1 MEQQKYCAFIS
12 YRHQSPD
19 DVIAKALH
27 TAIETYGVPASIR
40 KKTGKKKLG
49 RVFRDQEELPLSAN
63 LGNDIETALDNSQ
76 WFIAICS
83 PRYMESRWCLRE
95 LEYFIQRNGR
105 ERVLAVLVEGEP
117 ETSFPESL
125 RFSVDEA
132 GNRTEVEP
140 LAANLRGSDWKKNL
154 KDEKLRLLAPMLSVT
169 FDELKRRERQRAIR
183 RTFTISAAVLVAA
196 ASLSIFLII
205 NHQRQERLRQEA
217 AQQAAIA
224 EEQRARAEEE
234 QRKKEGQAAIAEAE
248 RKRAEEEQRKK
259 EEQAA
264 IAEAERQRAE
274 EERKRAE
281 EEQRKAEEERKRA
294 EEEQRKAEEER
305 KRAEEEQ
312 RKAEEERKRA
322 EEEQRKKEEQA
333 AIAEA
338 ERQRAEEERKRAEE
352 EQRQKELERKNA
364 VYNDLGER
372 LERASTALK
381 NGEKRTAASVLLD
394 ALTVSGENEDMRR
407 DELMAQL
414 KKALYIEPFAIVSS
428 FNNQNKRVNDITV
441 SPAGDR
447 AIGIVNS
454 NAVAMIDLNA
464 NEVLYQVSA
473 GNSMIS
479 DPCFSADGSRFLALC
494 DMGRMV
500 TVWNTLD
507 GTVAFTYTA
516 DADEQYKIA
525 NAFFWKDE
533 KELFIQDMEHF
544 YLVSEDGSRTLFY
557 TMGDQMPE
565 YDESNNLISRITG
578 CSLGELFTF
587 LNEDYT
593 GTPVLATADRSRIL
607 IGGMRGDTAMI
618 VLDDSGN
625 RVSIFGVPVDP
636 TIFMPGLM
644 SETWS
649 LSPDGKT
656 AVCLSILGLI
666 GGWDTDTGELIIL
679 DGFDY
684 TDGFDRSDIAFST
697 DSQRMAYVAED
708 QLYVADARTGALMLQ
723 ATIDQT
729 SFVPTVAFTEDGNYL
744 LMTNQSLF
752 IINAR
757 TWALE
762 LVENADYGNQYNNV
776 VPLEDTFLITKYDG
790 TANFYSMPELASVK
804 TLDGFDGK
812 LCEAAPAWF
821 PCVPLNGEHRY
832 TEVFLNTTGSTMDT
846 TPQLTFARDGKRA
859 ALSYADGIIELFDT
873 EGDGSVT
880 AMIGEL
886 TNPIAAIAMTER
898 QLVAADDSAR
908 LLIYDLEEKAVQR
921 ILNVGT
927 VYSRFAF
934 DPEGKLLMA
943 LCGGLTKIDVYSLET
958 FELLF
963 SLHASADTFA
973 DMAFSEDGAFAVG
986 VTSAGKYVV
995 GDLWADEV
1003 ALLTQAQKLTGAE
1016 P

>member
-19 DVIAKALH
+19 DAIAKALH

-40 KKTGKKKLG
+40 KKTGRKKLG

-63 LGNDIETALDNSQ
+63 LSKDIETALDHSD

-83 PRYMESRWCLRE
+83 PRYLESRWCLRE
-95 LEYFIQRNGR
+95 LEYFIQQNGR
-105 ERVLAVLVEGEP
+105 ERVLTVLVEGEP
-117 ETSFPESL
+117 EASFPEVL
-125 RFSVDEA
+125 RVSVDEA

-140 LAANLRGSDWKKNL
+140 LAANLRGNDWKKKL

-169 FDELKRRERQRAIR
+169 YDELKRRERQRAIR
-183 RTFTISAAVLVAA
+183 RTVTVSAAVLVAA
-196 ASLSIFLII
+196 AGLGVFLAV
-205 NHQRQERLRQEA
+205 NHARQERLKQEA

-234 QRKKEGQAAIAEAE
+234 QRQ
-248 RKRAEEEQRKK
+248 K

-274 EERKRAE
+274 EE
-281 EEQRKAEEERKRA
+281 QRKAEEERL
-294 EEEQRKAEEER
+294 
-305 KRAEEEQ
+305 
-312 RKAEEERKRA
+312 
-322 EEEQRKKEEQA
+322 
-333 AIAEA
+333 
-338 ERQRAEEERKRAEE
+338 RAEE

-372 LERASTALK
+372 LERASAALK
-381 NGEKRTAASVLLD
+381 SGEKRTAASVLLD
-394 ALTVSGENEDMRR
+394 ALTISGENEDMRR

-428 FNNQNKRVNDITV
+428 FDNQNKRVNDITV

-447 AIGIVNS
+447 AIGIVNG
-454 NAVAMIDLNA
+454 NAIAMIDLNA
-464 NEVLYQVSA
+464 NEVLYQVSV
-473 GNSMIS
+473 GNAMIT

-494 DMGRMV
+494 DMGRLV

-507 GTVAFTYTA
+507 GTVAFSYTA
-516 DADEQYKIA
+516 DADEQYRIA

-544 YLVSEDGSRTLFY
+544 YLVCEDGSRTLFY
-557 TMGDQMPE
+557 TMGEQMPE

-578 CSLGELFTF
+578 ASLGELFTF
-587 LNEDYT
+587 HNDDYT

-607 IGGMRGDTAMI
+607 IGGARGDTAVI
-618 VLDDSGN
+618 VLDDGGN
-625 RVSIFGVPVDP
+625 RVSIFGVPADATV
-636 TIFMPGLM
+636 FMPGLM

-649 LSPDGKT
+649 LSPDGRT
-656 AVCLSILGLI
+656 AVCLSLLGII

-684 TDGFDRSDIAFST
+684 SGGFDRSDIAFSA
-697 DSQRMAYVAED
+697 DSRRMAYVAEG
-708 QLYVADARTGALMLQ
+708 QLYVADARTGALELQ
-723 ATIDQT
+723 ATIDET
-729 SFVPTVAFTEDGNYL
+729 SFVPSLAFTEDGNYL
-744 LMTNQSLF
+744 LMINQSLF
-752 IINAR
+752 IINAH
-757 TWALE
+757 TWAVE
-762 LVENADYGNQYNNV
+762 LIENAEFGSQYNNV
-776 VPLEDTFLITKYDG
+776 VPLTDAFLITKYDG

-812 LCEAAPAWF
+812 LCEASPAYF
-821 PCVPLNGEHRY
+821 PSVPLTGEHRY
-832 TEVFLNTTGSTMDT
+832 TDAFLQSTGKTMDT
-846 TPQLTFARDGKRA
+846 TPQLSFARDGKTA
-859 ALSYADGIIELFDT
+859 ALSYADGTIELFDT
-873 EGDGSVT
+873 EGDGSVA

-886 TNPIAAIAMTER
+886 TSPIAAIAMTER
-898 QLVAADDSAR
+898 QLVAADDSTR

-958 FELLF
+958 FEKLF
-963 SLHASADTFA
+963 SLHATADTFR

-986 VTSAGKYVV
+986 VTAAEKYVV
-995 GDLWADEV
+995 GDLWADED
-1003 ALLTQAQKLTGAE
+1003 ALLTQARKLTGAE

>member
-27 TAIETYGVPASIR
+27 TAIETYGVPAGIR

-63 LGNDIETALDNSQ
+63 LGSDIETALDSSD

-83 PRYMESRWCLRE
+83 PRYLESRWCLRE
-95 LEYFIQRNGR
+95 LDYFMQKKGR
-105 ERVLAVLVEGEP
+105 DRVLAVLVEGEP
-117 ETSFPESL
+117 ETSFPEVL
-125 RFSVDEA
+125 RFSMDEA

-140 LAANLRGSDWKKNL
+140 LAANLRGSDWKKKL

-183 RTFTISAAVLVAA
+183 RTFTVSAAVLVAA
-196 ASLSIFLII
+196 AGLGVFLAV
-205 NHQRQERLRQEA
+205 NHARQERLREEA
-217 AQQAAIA
+217 ALQAAIA

-234 QRKKEGQAAIAEAE
+234 QRQ
-248 RKRAEEEQRKK
+248 K

-274 EERKRAE
+274 EERL
-281 EEQRKAEEERKRA
+281 
-294 EEEQRKAEEER
+294 
-305 KRAEEEQ
+305 
-312 RKAEEERKRA
+312 
-322 EEEQRKKEEQA
+322 
-333 AIAEA
+333 
-338 ERQRAEEERKRAEE
+338 RAEE

-364 VYNDLGER
+364 IYNDLGER
-372 LERASTALK
+372 LERASAALK
-381 NGEKRTAASVLLD
+381 NGEKRTAASVLLG
-394 ALTVSGENEDMRR
+394 ALTISGENEDMRR
-407 DELMAQL
+407 DELMEQL
-414 KKALYIEPFAIVSS
+414 KKALYIEPLSIVSS
-428 FNNQNKRVNDITV
+428 FDNQNKRVNEITV

-454 NAVAMIDLNA
+454 NAVVMIDLNA
-464 NEVLYQVSA
+464 NEILYQVSV
-473 GNSMIS
+473 GNAMIS
-479 DPCFSADGSRFLALC
+479 SPCFSADGSRFLALC
-494 DMGRMV
+494 DMGRVV

-507 GTVAFTYTA
+507 GTVAFSYTA
-516 DADEQYKIA
+516 DADEQYQIA

-557 TMGDQMPE
+557 TMGEQMPE
-565 YDESNNLISRITG
+565 FDESNNLISRITG
-578 CSLGELFTF
+578 RPLGELFTF

-607 IGGMRGDTAMI
+607 IGGARGDTAMI

-636 TIFMPGLM
+636 AIFMPALM

-656 AVCLSILGLI
+656 AVCLSLLGII

-684 TDGFDRSDIAFST
+684 TEGFDRSDIAFSA
-697 DSQRMAYVAED
+697 DSQRMAYVAEG
-708 QLYVADARTGALMLQ
+708 QLYVADARTGALELQ

-729 SFVPTVAFTEDGNYL
+729 SFVPALAFTEDGNYL

-762 LVENADYGNQYNNV
+762 LVENADFGNQYNNV
-776 VPLEDTFLITKYDG
+776 VPLADTFLITKYDG

-812 LCEAAPAWF
+812 LCEAAPAYF
-821 PCVPLNGEHRY
+821 PCVPLTGEHRY
-832 TEVFLNTTGSTMDT
+832 TDAFLQSTGKTMDT
-846 TPQLTFARDGKRA
+846 TPQLAFARDGKTA
-859 ALSYADGIIELFDT
+859 ALSYADGTIELFDT
-873 EGDGSVT
+873 AGDGSVA

-898 QLVAADDSAR
+898 QLVAADDSTR

-943 LCGGLTKIDVYSLET
+943 LCGGLTRIDVYSLET
-958 FELLF
+958 FEKLF
-963 SLHASADTFA
+963 SLHATADTFQ

-986 VTSAGKYVV
+986 VTAAGKYVV
-995 GDLWADEV
+995 GDLWADED
-1003 ALLTQAQKLTGAE
+1003 ALLAQARKLTGTA

>member
-27 TAIETYGVPASIR
+27 TAIETYGVPAGIR

-63 LGNDIETALDNSQ
+63 LGSDIETALDSSD

-83 PRYMESRWCLRE
+83 PRYLESRWCLRE
-95 LEYFIQRNGR
+95 LDYFMQKKGR
-105 ERVLAVLVEGEP
+105 DRVLAVLVEGEP
-117 ETSFPESL
+117 ETSFPEVL
-125 RFSVDEA
+125 RFSMDEA

-140 LAANLRGSDWKKNL
+140 LAANLRGSDWKKKL
-154 KDEKLRLLAPMLSVT
+154 KDEKLRLLAPMLTVT

-183 RTFTISAAVLVAA
+183 RTFTVSAAVLVAA
-196 ASLSIFLII
+196 AGLGVFLAV
-205 NHQRQERLRQEA
+205 NHARQERLREEA
-217 AQQAAIA
+217 ALQAAIA

-234 QRKKEGQAAIAEAE
+234 QRQ
-248 RKRAEEEQRKK
+248 K

-274 EERKRAE
+274 EE
-281 EEQRKAEEERKRA
+281 QR
-294 EEEQRKAEEER
+294 Q
-305 KRAEEEQ
+305 
-312 RKAEEERKRA
+312 
-322 EEEQRKKEEQA
+322 KEEQA

-338 ERQRAEEERKRAEE
+338 ERQRAEEEQRKAEEERLRAEE

-364 VYNDLGER
+364 IYNDLGER
-372 LERASTALK
+372 LERASAALK
-381 NGEKRTAASVLLD
+381 NGEKRTAASVLLG
-394 ALTVSGENEDMRR
+394 ALTISGENEDMRR
-407 DELMAQL
+407 DELMGQL
-414 KKALYIEPFAIVSS
+414 KKALYIEPLSIVSS
-428 FNNQNKRVNDITV
+428 FDNQNKRVNEITV

-447 AIGIVNS
+447 AIGIANS
-454 NAVAMIDLNA
+454 NAVVMIDLNA
-464 NEVLYQVSA
+464 NEILYQVSV
-473 GNSMIS
+473 GNAMIS
-479 DPCFSADGSRFLALC
+479 SPCFSADGSRFLALC
-494 DMGRMV
+494 DMGRVV

-507 GTVAFTYTA
+507 GTVAFSYTA

-557 TMGDQMPE
+557 TMGEQMPE

-578 CSLGELFTF
+578 RPLGELFTF

-607 IGGMRGDTAMI
+607 IGGARGDTAMI

-636 TIFMPGLM
+636 AIFMPALM

-656 AVCLSILGLI
+656 AVCLSLLGII

-684 TDGFDRSDIAFST
+684 TEGFDRSDIAFSA
-697 DSQRMAYVAED
+697 DSKRMAYVAEG
-708 QLYVADARTGALMLQ
+708 QLYVADARTGALELQ

-729 SFVPTVAFTEDGNYL
+729 SFVPALAFTEDGNYL

-762 LVENADYGNQYNNV
+762 LVENADFGNQYNNV
-776 VPLEDTFLITKYDG
+776 VPLADTFLITKYDG

-812 LCEAAPAWF
+812 LCEAAPAYF
-821 PCVPLNGEHRY
+821 PCVPLTGEHRY
-832 TEVFLNTTGSTMDT
+832 TDAFLQSTGKTMDT
-846 TPQLTFARDGKRA
+846 TPQLAFARDGKTA
-859 ALSYADGIIELFDT
+859 ALSYADGTIELFDT
-873 EGDGSVT
+873 AGDGSVA

-898 QLVAADDSAR
+898 QLVAADDSTR

-943 LCGGLTKIDVYSLET
+943 LCGGLTRIDVYSLET
-958 FELLF
+958 FEKLF
-963 SLHASADTFA
+963 SLHATADTFQ

-986 VTSAGKYVV
+986 VTAAGKYVV
-995 GDLWADEV
+995 GDLWADED
-1003 ALLTQAQKLTGAE
+1003 ALLAQARKLTGTA

>member
-27 TAIETYGVPASIR
+27 TAIETYGVPAGIR

-63 LGNDIETALDNSQ
+63 LGSDIETALDSSD

-83 PRYMESRWCLRE
+83 PRYLESRWCLRE
-95 LEYFIQRNGR
+95 LDYFMQKKGR
-105 ERVLAVLVEGEP
+105 DRVLAVLVEGEP
-117 ETSFPESL
+117 ETSFPEVL
-125 RFSVDEA
+125 RFSMDEA

-140 LAANLRGSDWKKNL
+140 LAANLRGSDWKKKL

-183 RTFTISAAVLVAA
+183 RTFTVSAAVLVAA
-196 ASLSIFLII
+196 AGLGVFLAV
-205 NHQRQERLRQEA
+205 NHARQERLREEA
-217 AQQAAIA
+217 AL
-224 EEQRARAEEE
+224 
-234 QRKKEGQAAIAEAE
+234 QAAIAEAE
-248 RKRAEEEQRKK
+248 RQRAEEEQRQK

-274 EERKRAE
+274 EE
-281 EEQRKAEEERKRA
+281 QRKAEEERL
-294 EEEQRKAEEER
+294 
-305 KRAEEEQ
+305 
-312 RKAEEERKRA
+312 
-322 EEEQRKKEEQA
+322 
-333 AIAEA
+333 
-338 ERQRAEEERKRAEE
+338 RAEE

-364 VYNDLGER
+364 IYNDLGER
-372 LERASTALK
+372 LERASAALK
-381 NGEKRTAASVLLD
+381 NGEKRTAASVLLG
-394 ALTVSGENEDMRR
+394 ALTISGENEDMRR
-407 DELMAQL
+407 DELMEQL
-414 KKALYIEPFAIVSS
+414 KKALYIEPLSIVSS
-428 FNNQNKRVNDITV
+428 FDNQNKRVNEITV
-441 SPAGDR
+441 SPTGDR

-454 NAVAMIDLNA
+454 NAVVMIDLNA
-464 NEVLYQVSA
+464 NEILYQVSV
-473 GNSMIS
+473 GNAMIS
-479 DPCFSADGSRFLALC
+479 SPCFSADGSRFLALC
-494 DMGRMV
+494 DMGRVV

-507 GTVAFTYTA
+507 GTVAFSYTA

-557 TMGDQMPE
+557 TMGEQMPE

-578 CSLGELFTF
+578 RPLGELFTF

-607 IGGMRGDTAMI
+607 IGGARGDTAMI

-625 RVSIFGVPVDP
+625 RISIFGVPVDP
-636 TIFMPGLM
+636 AIFMPALM

-656 AVCLSILGLI
+656 AVCLSLLGII

-684 TDGFDRSDIAFST
+684 TEGFDRSDIAFSA
-697 DSQRMAYVAED
+697 DSKRMAYVAEG
-708 QLYVADARTGALMLQ
+708 QLYVADARTGALELQ

-729 SFVPTVAFTEDGNYL
+729 SFVPALAFTEDGNYL

-762 LVENADYGNQYNNV
+762 LVENADFGNQYNNV
-776 VPLEDTFLITKYDG
+776 VPLADTFLITKYDG

-812 LCEAAPAWF
+812 LCEAAPAYF
-821 PCVPLNGEHRY
+821 PCVPLTGEHRY
-832 TEVFLNTTGSTMDT
+832 TDAFLQSTGKTMDT
-846 TPQLTFARDGKRA
+846 TPQLAFARDGKTA
-859 ALSYADGIIELFDT
+859 ALSYADGTIELFDT
-873 EGDGSVT
+873 AGDGSVA

-898 QLVAADDSAR
+898 QLVAADDSTR

-943 LCGGLTKIDVYSLET
+943 LCGGLTRIDVYSLET
-958 FELLF
+958 FEKLF
-963 SLHASADTFA
+963 SLHATADTFQ

-986 VTSAGKYVV
+986 VTVAGKYVV
-995 GDLWADEV
+995 GDLWADED
-1003 ALLTQAQKLTGAE
+1003 ALLAQARKLTGTA

>member
-27 TAIETYGVPASIR
+27 TAIETYGVPAGIR

-63 LGNDIETALDNSQ
+63 LGSDIETALDSSD

-83 PRYMESRWCLRE
+83 PRYLESRWCLRE
-95 LEYFIQRNGR
+95 LDYFMQKKGR
-105 ERVLAVLVEGEP
+105 DRVLAVLVEGEP
-117 ETSFPESL
+117 ETSFPEVL
-125 RFSVDEA
+125 RFSMDEA

-140 LAANLRGSDWKKNL
+140 LAANLRGSDWKKKL

-183 RTFTISAAVLVAA
+183 RTFTVSAAVLVAA
-196 ASLSIFLII
+196 AGLGVFLAV
-205 NHQRQERLRQEA
+205 NHARQERLREEA
-217 AQQAAIA
+217 ALQAAIA

-234 QRKKEGQAAIAEAE
+234 QRQ
-248 RKRAEEEQRKK
+248 K

-274 EERKRAE
+274 EERQRAE
-281 EEQRKAEEERKRA
+281 EEQR
-294 EEEQRKAEEER
+294 Q
-305 KRAEEEQ
+305 
-312 RKAEEERKRA
+312 
-322 EEEQRKKEEQA
+322 KEEQA

-338 ERQRAEEERKRAEE
+338 ERQRAEEEQRKAEEERLRAEE

-364 VYNDLGER
+364 IYNDLGER
-372 LERASTALK
+372 LERASAALK
-381 NGEKRTAASVLLD
+381 NGEKRTAASVLLG
-394 ALTVSGENEDMRR
+394 ALTISGENEDMRR
-407 DELMAQL
+407 DELMEQL
-414 KKALYIEPFAIVSS
+414 KKALYIEPLSIVSS
-428 FNNQNKRVNDITV
+428 FDNQNKRVNEITV

-454 NAVAMIDLNA
+454 NAVVMIDLNA
-464 NEVLYQVSA
+464 NEILYQVSV
-473 GNSMIS
+473 GNAMIS
-479 DPCFSADGSRFLALC
+479 SPCFSADGSRFLALC
-494 DMGRMV
+494 DMGRVV

-507 GTVAFTYTA
+507 GTVAFSYTA

-557 TMGDQMPE
+557 TMGEQMPE

-578 CSLGELFTF
+578 RPLGELFTF

-607 IGGMRGDTAMI
+607 IGGARGDTAMI

-636 TIFMPGLM
+636 AIFMPALM

-656 AVCLSILGLI
+656 AVCLSLLGII

-684 TDGFDRSDIAFST
+684 TEGFDRSDIAFSA
-697 DSQRMAYVAED
+697 DSKRMAYVAEG
-708 QLYVADARTGALMLQ
+708 QLYVADARTGALELQ

-729 SFVPTVAFTEDGNYL
+729 SFVPALAFTEDGNYL

-762 LVENADYGNQYNNV
+762 LVENADFGNQYNNV
-776 VPLEDTFLITKYDG
+776 VPLADTFLITKYDG

-812 LCEAAPAWF
+812 LCEAAPAYF
-821 PCVPLNGEHRY
+821 PCVPLTGEHRY
-832 TEVFLNTTGSTMDT
+832 TDAFLQSTGKTMDT
-846 TPQLTFARDGKRA
+846 TPQLAFARDGKTA
-859 ALSYADGIIELFDT
+859 ALSYADGTIELFDT
-873 EGDGSVT
+873 AGDGSVT

-898 QLVAADDSAR
+898 QLVAADDSTR

-943 LCGGLTKIDVYSLET
+943 LCGGLTRIDVYSLET
-958 FELLF
+958 FEKLF
-963 SLHASADTFA
+963 SLHATADTFQ

-986 VTSAGKYVV
+986 VTAAGKYVV
-995 GDLWADEV
+995 GDLWADED
-1003 ALLTQAQKLTGAE
+1003 ALLAQARKLTGTA

>member
-27 TAIETYGVPASIR
+27 TAIETYGVPAGIR

-63 LGNDIETALDNSQ
+63 LGSDIETALDSSD

-83 PRYMESRWCLRE
+83 PRYLESRWCLRE
-95 LEYFIQRNGR
+95 LDYFMQKKGR
-105 ERVLAVLVEGEP
+105 DRVLAVLVEGEP
-117 ETSFPESL
+117 ETSFPEVL
-125 RFSVDEA
+125 RFSMDEA

-140 LAANLRGSDWKKNL
+140 LAANLRGSDWKKKL

-183 RTFTISAAVLVAA
+183 RTFTVSAAVLVAA
-196 ASLSIFLII
+196 AGLGVFLAV
-205 NHQRQERLRQEA
+205 NHARQERLREEA
-217 AQQAAIA
+217 ALQAAIA

-234 QRKKEGQAAIAEAE
+234 QRQ
-248 RKRAEEEQRKK
+248 K

-274 EERKRAE
+274 EERQRAE
-281 EEQRKAEEERKRA
+281 EEQR
-294 EEEQRKAEEER
+294 Q
-305 KRAEEEQ
+305 
-312 RKAEEERKRA
+312 
-322 EEEQRKKEEQA
+322 KEEQA

-338 ERQRAEEERKRAEE
+338 ERQRAEEEQRKAEEERLRAEE

-364 VYNDLGER
+364 IYNDLGER
-372 LERASTALK
+372 LERASAALK
-381 NGEKRTAASVLLD
+381 NGEKRTAASVLLG
-394 ALTVSGENEDMRR
+394 ALTISGENEDMRR
-407 DELMAQL
+407 DELMEQL
-414 KKALYIEPFAIVSS
+414 KKALYIEPLSIVSS
-428 FNNQNKRVNDITV
+428 FDNQNKRVNEITV
-441 SPAGDR
+441 SPTGDR
-447 AIGIVNS
+447 AIGIANS
-454 NAVAMIDLNA
+454 NAVVMIDLNA
-464 NEVLYQVSA
+464 NEILYQVSV
-473 GNSMIS
+473 GNAMIS
-479 DPCFSADGSRFLALC
+479 SPCFSADGSRFLALC
-494 DMGRMV
+494 DMGRVV

-507 GTVAFTYTA
+507 GTVAFSYTA

-557 TMGDQMPE
+557 TMGEQMPE

-578 CSLGELFTF
+578 TSLGELFTF

-607 IGGMRGDTAMI
+607 IGGARGDTAMI

-636 TIFMPGLM
+636 AIFMPALM

-656 AVCLSILGLI
+656 AVCLSLLGII

-684 TDGFDRSDIAFST
+684 TEGFDRSDIAFSA
-697 DSQRMAYVAED
+697 DSKRMAYVAEG
-708 QLYVADARTGALMLQ
+708 QLYVADARTGALELQ

-729 SFVPTVAFTEDGNYL
+729 SFVPALAFTEDGNYL

-762 LVENADYGNQYNNV
+762 LVENADFGNQYNNV
-776 VPLEDTFLITKYDG
+776 VPLADTFLITKYDG

-812 LCEAAPAWF
+812 LCEAAPAYF
-821 PCVPLNGEHRY
+821 PCVPLTGEHRY
-832 TEVFLNTTGSTMDT
+832 TDAFLQSTGKTMDT
-846 TPQLTFARDGKRA
+846 TPQLAFARDGKTA
-859 ALSYADGIIELFDT
+859 ALSYADGTIELFDT
-873 EGDGSVT
+873 AGDGSVA

-898 QLVAADDSAR
+898 QLVAADDSTR

-943 LCGGLTKIDVYSLET
+943 LCGGLTRIDVYSLET
-958 FELLF
+958 FEKLF
-963 SLHASADTFA
+963 SLHATADTFQ

-986 VTSAGKYVV
+986 VTAAGKYVV
-995 GDLWADEV
+995 GDLWADED
-1003 ALLTQAQKLTGAE
+1003 ALLAQARKLTGTA

>member
-27 TAIETYGVPASIR
+27 TAIETYGVPAGIR

-63 LGNDIETALDNSQ
+63 LGSDIETALDSSD

-83 PRYMESRWCLRE
+83 PRYLESRWCLRE
-95 LEYFIQRNGR
+95 LDYFMQKKGR
-105 ERVLAVLVEGEP
+105 DRVLAVLVEGEP
-117 ETSFPESL
+117 ETSFPEVL
-125 RFSVDEA
+125 RFSMDEA

-140 LAANLRGSDWKKNL
+140 LAANLRGSDWKKKL

-183 RTFTISAAVLVAA
+183 RTFTVSAAVLVAA
-196 ASLSIFLII
+196 AGLGVFLAV
-205 NHQRQERLRQEA
+205 NHARQERLREEA
-217 AQQAAIA
+217 ALQAAIA

-234 QRKKEGQAAIAEAE
+234 QRQ
-248 RKRAEEEQRKK
+248 K

-274 EERKRAE
+274 EERLRAE
-281 EEQRKAEEERKRA
+281 EEQR
-294 EEEQRKAEEER
+294 Q
-305 KRAEEEQ
+305 
-312 RKAEEERKRA
+312 
-322 EEEQRKKEEQA
+322 KEEQA

-338 ERQRAEEERKRAEE
+338 ERQRAEEEQRKAEEERLRAEE

-364 VYNDLGER
+364 IYNDLGER
-372 LERASTALK
+372 LERASAALK
-381 NGEKRTAASVLLD
+381 NGEKRTAASVLLG
-394 ALTVSGENEDMRR
+394 ALTISGENEDMRR
-407 DELMAQL
+407 DELMEQL
-414 KKALYIEPFAIVSS
+414 KKALYIEPLSIVSS
-428 FNNQNKRVNDITV
+428 FDNQNKRVNEITV
-441 SPAGDR
+441 SPTGDR

-454 NAVAMIDLNA
+454 NAVVMIDLNA
-464 NEVLYQVSA
+464 NEILYQVSV
-473 GNSMIS
+473 GNAMIS
-479 DPCFSADGSRFLALC
+479 SPCFSADGSRFLALC
-494 DMGRMV
+494 DMGRVV

-507 GTVAFTYTA
+507 GTVAFSYTA

-557 TMGDQMPE
+557 TMGEQMPE

-578 CSLGELFTF
+578 RPLGELFTF

-607 IGGMRGDTAMI
+607 IGGARGDTAMI

-636 TIFMPGLM
+636 AIFMPALM

-656 AVCLSILGLI
+656 AVCLSLLGII

-684 TDGFDRSDIAFST
+684 TEGFDRSDIAFSA
-697 DSQRMAYVAED
+697 DSKRMAYVAEG
-708 QLYVADARTGALMLQ
+708 QLYVADARTGALELQ

-729 SFVPTVAFTEDGNYL
+729 SFVPALAFTEDGNYL

-762 LVENADYGNQYNNV
+762 LVENADFGNQYNNV
-776 VPLEDTFLITKYDG
+776 VPLADTFLITKYDG

-812 LCEAAPAWF
+812 LCEAAPAYF
-821 PCVPLNGEHRY
+821 PCVPLTGEHRY
-832 TEVFLNTTGSTMDT
+832 TDAFLQSTGKTMDT
-846 TPQLTFARDGKRA
+846 TPQLAFARDGKTA
-859 ALSYADGIIELFDT
+859 ALSYADGTIELFDT
-873 EGDGSVT
+873 AGDGSVA

-898 QLVAADDSAR
+898 QLVAADDSTR

-943 LCGGLTKIDVYSLET
+943 LCGGLTRIDVYSLET
-958 FELLF
+958 FEKLF
-963 SLHASADTFA
+963 SLHATADTFQ

-986 VTSAGKYVV
+986 VTVAGKYVV
-995 GDLWADEV
+995 GDLWADED
-1003 ALLTQAQKLTGAE
+1003 ALLAQARKLTGTA

>member
-27 TAIETYGVPASIR
+27 TAIETYGVPAGIR

-63 LGNDIETALDNSQ
+63 LGSDIETALDSSD

-83 PRYMESRWCLRE
+83 PRYLESRWCLRE
-95 LEYFIQRNGR
+95 LDYFMQKKGR
-105 ERVLAVLVEGEP
+105 DRVLAVLVEGEP
-117 ETSFPESL
+117 ETSFPEVL
-125 RFSVDEA
+125 RFSMDEA

-140 LAANLRGSDWKKNL
+140 LAANLRGSDWKKKL

-183 RTFTISAAVLVAA
+183 RTFTVSAAVLVAA
-196 ASLSIFLII
+196 AGLGVFLAV
-205 NHQRQERLRQEA
+205 NHARQERLREEA
-217 AQQAAIA
+217 ALQAAIA

-234 QRKKEGQAAIAEAE
+234 QRQ
-248 RKRAEEEQRKK
+248 K

-274 EERKRAE
+274 EERQRAE
-281 EEQRKAEEERKRA
+281 EEQR
-294 EEEQRKAEEER
+294 Q
-305 KRAEEEQ
+305 
-312 RKAEEERKRA
+312 
-322 EEEQRKKEEQA
+322 KEEQA

-338 ERQRAEEERKRAEE
+338 ERQRAEEEQRKAEEERLRAEE

-364 VYNDLGER
+364 IYNDLGER
-372 LERASTALK
+372 LERASAALK
-381 NGEKRTAASVLLD
+381 NGEKRTAASVLLG
-394 ALTVSGENEDMRR
+394 ALTISGENEDMRR
-407 DELMAQL
+407 DELMEQL
-414 KKALYIEPFAIVSS
+414 KKALYIEPLSIVSS
-428 FNNQNKRVNDITV
+428 FDNQNKRVNEITV

-454 NAVAMIDLNA
+454 NAVVMIDLNA
-464 NEVLYQVSA
+464 NEILYQVSV
-473 GNSMIS
+473 GNAMIS
-479 DPCFSADGSRFLALC
+479 SPCFSADGSRFLALC
-494 DMGRMV
+494 DMGRVV

-507 GTVAFTYTA
+507 GTVAFSYTA

-557 TMGDQMPE
+557 TMGEQMPE

-578 CSLGELFTF
+578 RPLGELFTF

-607 IGGMRGDTAMI
+607 IGGARGDTAMI

-636 TIFMPGLM
+636 AIFMPALM

-656 AVCLSILGLI
+656 AVCLSLLGII

-684 TDGFDRSDIAFST
+684 TEGFDRSDIAFSA
-697 DSQRMAYVAED
+697 DSKRMAYVAEG
-708 QLYVADARTGALMLQ
+708 QLYVADARTGALELQ

-729 SFVPTVAFTEDGNYL
+729 SFVPALAFTEDGNYL

-762 LVENADYGNQYNNV
+762 LVENADFGNQYNNV
-776 VPLEDTFLITKYDG
+776 VPLADTFLITKYDG

-812 LCEAAPAWF
+812 LCEAAPAYF
-821 PCVPLNGEHRY
+821 PCVPLTGEHRY
-832 TEVFLNTTGSTMDT
+832 TDAFLQSTGKTMDT
-846 TPQLTFARDGKRA
+846 TPQLAFARDGKTA
-859 ALSYADGIIELFDT
+859 ALSYADGTIELFDT
-873 EGDGSVT
+873 AGDGSVA

-898 QLVAADDSAR
+898 QLVAADDSTR

-943 LCGGLTKIDVYSLET
+943 LCGGLTRIDVYSLET
-958 FELLF
+958 FEKLF
-963 SLHASADTFA
+963 SLHATADTFQ

-986 VTSAGKYVV
+986 VTVAGKYVV
-995 GDLWADEV
+995 GDLWADED
-1003 ALLTQAQKLTGAE
+1003 ALLAQARKLIGAA

>member
-27 TAIETYGVPASIR
+27 TAIETYVVPAGIR

-63 LGNDIETALDNSQ
+63 LGSDIETALDSSD

-83 PRYMESRWCLRE
+83 PRYLESRWCLRE
-95 LEYFIQRNGR
+95 LEYFMQKKGR
-105 ERVLAVLVEGEP
+105 DRVLAVLVEGEP
-117 ETSFPESL
+117 EASFPEVL
-125 RFSVDEA
+125 RFSMDEA

-140 LAANLRGSDWKKNL
+140 LAANLRGSDWKKKL

-183 RTFTISAAVLVAA
+183 RTFTVSAAVLVAA
-196 ASLSIFLII
+196 AGLGVFLAV
-205 NHQRQERLRQEA
+205 NHARQERLREEA
-217 AQQAAIA
+217 ALQAAIA

-234 QRKKEGQAAIAEAE
+234 QRQ
-248 RKRAEEEQRKK
+248 K

-274 EERKRAE
+274 EERLRAE
-281 EEQRKAEEERKRA
+281 EEQR
-294 EEEQRKAEEER
+294 Q
-305 KRAEEEQ
+305 
-312 RKAEEERKRA
+312 
-322 EEEQRKKEEQA
+322 KEEQA

-338 ERQRAEEERKRAEE
+338 ERQRAEEEQRKAEEERLRAEE

-364 VYNDLGER
+364 IYNDLGER
-372 LERASTALK
+372 LERASAALK
-381 NGEKRTAASVLLD
+381 NGEKRTAASVLLG
-394 ALTVSGENEDMRR
+394 ALTISGENEDMRR
-407 DELMAQL
+407 DELMEQL
-414 KKALYIEPFAIVSS
+414 KKALYIEPLSIVSS
-428 FNNQNKRVNDITV
+428 FDNQNKRVNEITV

-454 NAVAMIDLNA
+454 NAVVMIDLNA
-464 NEVLYQVSA
+464 NEILYQVSV
-473 GNSMIS
+473 GNAMIPS
-479 DPCFSADGSRFLALC
+479 PCFSADGSRFLALC
-494 DMGRMV
+494 DMGRVV

-507 GTVAFTYTA
+507 GTVAFSYTA

-544 YLVSEDGSRTLFY
+544 YLVCEDGSRTLFY
-557 TMGDQMPE
+557 TMGEQMPE
-565 YDESNNLISRITG
+565 YDEGNNLISRITG
-578 CSLGELFTF
+578 RPLGELFTF

-607 IGGMRGDTAMI
+607 IGGARGDTAMI

-636 TIFMPGLM
+636 AIFMPALM

-656 AVCLSILGLI
+656 AVCLSLLGII

-684 TDGFDRSDIAFST
+684 TEGFDRSDIAFSA
-697 DSQRMAYVAED
+697 DSKRMAYVTEG
-708 QLYVADARTGALMLQ
+708 QLYVADARTGALELQ

-729 SFVPTVAFTEDGNYL
+729 SFVPALAFTEDGNYL

-762 LVENADYGNQYNNV
+762 LVENADFGNQYNNV
-776 VPLEDTFLITKYDG
+776 VPLADTFLITKYDG

-812 LCEAAPAWF
+812 LCEAAPAYF
-821 PCVPLNGEHRY
+821 PCVPLIGEHRY
-832 TEVFLNTTGSTMDT
+832 TDAFLQSTGKTMDT
-846 TPQLTFARDGKRA
+846 TPQLTFARDGKTA
-859 ALSYADGIIELFDT
+859 ALSYADGTIELFDT
-873 EGDGSVT
+873 AGDGSVA

-898 QLVAADDSAR
+898 QLVAADDSTR

-943 LCGGLTKIDVYSLET
+943 LCGGLTRIDVYSLET
-958 FELLF
+958 FEKLF
-963 SLHASADTFA
+963 SLHATADTFQ

-986 VTSAGKYVV
+986 VTAAGKYVV
-995 GDLWADEV
+995 GDLWADED
-1003 ALLTQAQKLTGAE
+1003 ALLAQARKLTGTA

>member
-27 TAIETYGVPASIR
+27 TAIETYGVPAGIR

-63 LGNDIETALDNSQ
+63 LGSDIETALDSSD

-83 PRYMESRWCLRE
+83 PRYLESRWCLRE
-95 LEYFIQRNGR
+95 LDYFMQKKGR
-105 ERVLAVLVEGEP
+105 DRVLAVLVEGEP
-117 ETSFPESL
+117 ETSFPEVL
-125 RFSVDEA
+125 RFSMDEA

-140 LAANLRGSDWKKNL
+140 LAANLRGSDWKKKL

-183 RTFTISAAVLVAA
+183 RTFTVSAAVLVAA
-196 ASLSIFLII
+196 AGLGVFLAV
-205 NHQRQERLRQEA
+205 NHARQERLREEA
-217 AQQAAIA
+217 ALQAAIA

-234 QRKKEGQAAIAEAE
+234 QRQ
-248 RKRAEEEQRKK
+248 K

-274 EERKRAE
+274 EERLRAE
-281 EEQRKAEEERKRA
+281 EEQR
-294 EEEQRKAEEER
+294 Q
-305 KRAEEEQ
+305 
-312 RKAEEERKRA
+312 
-322 EEEQRKKEEQA
+322 KEEQA

-338 ERQRAEEERKRAEE
+338 ERQRAEEEQRKAEEERLRAEE

-364 VYNDLGER
+364 IYNDLGER
-372 LERASTALK
+372 LERASAALK
-381 NGEKRTAASVLLD
+381 NGEKRTAASVLLG
-394 ALTVSGENEDMRR
+394 ALTISGENEDMRR
-407 DELMAQL
+407 DELMEQL
-414 KKALYIEPFAIVSS
+414 KKALYIEPLSIVSS
-428 FNNQNKRVNDITV
+428 FDNQNKRVNEITV
-441 SPAGDR
+441 SPTGDR

-454 NAVAMIDLNA
+454 NAVVMIDLNA
-464 NEVLYQVSA
+464 NEILYQVSV
-473 GNSMIS
+473 GNAMIS
-479 DPCFSADGSRFLALC
+479 SPCFSADGSRFLALC
-494 DMGRMV
+494 DMGRVV

-507 GTVAFTYTA
+507 GTVAFSYTA

-557 TMGDQMPE
+557 TMGEQMPE

-578 CSLGELFTF
+578 RPLGELFTF

-607 IGGMRGDTAMI
+607 IGGARGDTAMI

-636 TIFMPGLM
+636 AIFMPALM

-656 AVCLSILGLI
+656 AVCLSLLGII

-684 TDGFDRSDIAFST
+684 TEGFDRSDIAFSA
-697 DSQRMAYVAED
+697 DSKRMAYVAEG
-708 QLYVADARTGALMLQ
+708 QLYVADARTGALELQ

-729 SFVPTVAFTEDGNYL
+729 SFVPALAFTEDGNYL

-762 LVENADYGNQYNNV
+762 LVENADFGNQYNNV
-776 VPLEDTFLITKYDG
+776 VPLADTFLITKYDG

-812 LCEAAPAWF
+812 LCEASPAYF
-821 PCVPLNGEHRY
+821 PCVPLTGEHRY
-832 TEVFLNTTGSTMDT
+832 TDAFLQSTGKTMDT
-846 TPQLTFARDGKRA
+846 TPQLTFARDGKTA
-859 ALSYADGIIELFDT
+859 ALSYADGTIELFDT
-873 EGDGSVT
+873 AGDGSVA

-898 QLVAADDSAR
+898 QLVAADDSTR

-943 LCGGLTKIDVYSLET
+943 LCGGLTRIDVYSLET
-958 FELLF
+958 FEKLF
-963 SLHASADTFA
+963 SLHATADTFQ

-986 VTSAGKYVV
+986 VTAAGKYVV
-995 GDLWADEV
+995 GDLWADED
-1003 ALLTQAQKLTGAE
+1003 ALLAQARKLTGTA

>member
-27 TAIETYGVPASIR
+27 TAIETYGVPAGIR

-63 LGNDIETALDNSQ
+63 LGSDIETALDSSD

-83 PRYMESRWCLRE
+83 PRYLESRWCLRE
-95 LEYFIQRNGR
+95 LEYFMQKKGR
-105 ERVLAVLVEGEP
+105 DRVLAVLVEGEP
-117 ETSFPESL
+117 ETSFPEVL
-125 RFSVDEA
+125 RFSMDEA

-140 LAANLRGSDWKKNL
+140 LAANLRGSDWKKKL

-183 RTFTISAAVLVAA
+183 RTFTVSAAVLVAA
-196 ASLSIFLII
+196 AGLGVFLAV
-205 NHQRQERLRQEA
+205 NHARQERLREEA
-217 AQQAAIA
+217 ALQAAIA

-234 QRKKEGQAAIAEAE
+234 QRQ
-248 RKRAEEEQRKK
+248 K

-274 EERKRAE
+274 EERLRAE
-281 EEQRKAEEERKRA
+281 EEQR
-294 EEEQRKAEEER
+294 Q
-305 KRAEEEQ
+305 
-312 RKAEEERKRA
+312 
-322 EEEQRKKEEQA
+322 KEEQA

-338 ERQRAEEERKRAEE
+338 ERQRAEEEQRKAEEERLRAEE

-364 VYNDLGER
+364 IYNDLGER
-372 LERASTALK
+372 LERASAALK
-381 NGEKRTAASVLLD
+381 NGEKRTAASVLLG
-394 ALTVSGENEDMRR
+394 ALTISGENEDMRR
-407 DELMAQL
+407 DELMEQL
-414 KKALYIEPFAIVSS
+414 KKALYIEPLSIVSS
-428 FNNQNKRVNDITV
+428 FDNQNKRVNEITV

-454 NAVAMIDLNA
+454 NAVVMIDLNA
-464 NEVLYQVSA
+464 NEILYQVSV
-473 GNSMIS
+473 GNAMIS
-479 DPCFSADGSRFLALC
+479 SPCFSADGSRFLALC
-494 DMGRMV
+494 DMGRVV

-507 GTVAFTYTA
+507 GTVAFSYTA

-557 TMGDQMPE
+557 TMGEQMPE

-578 CSLGELFTF
+578 RPLGELFTF

-607 IGGMRGDTAMI
+607 IGGARGDTAMI

-636 TIFMPGLM
+636 AIFMPALM

-656 AVCLSILGLI
+656 AVCLSLLGII

-684 TDGFDRSDIAFST
+684 TEGFDRSDIAFSA
-697 DSQRMAYVAED
+697 DSKRMAYVAEG
-708 QLYVADARTGALMLQ
+708 QLYVADARTGALELQ

-729 SFVPTVAFTEDGNYL
+729 SFVPALAFTEDGNYL

-762 LVENADYGNQYNNV
+762 LVENADFGNQYNNV
-776 VPLEDTFLITKYDG
+776 VPLADTFLITKYDG

-812 LCEAAPAWF
+812 LCEAAPAYF
-821 PCVPLNGEHRY
+821 PCVPLTGEHRY
-832 TEVFLNTTGSTMDT
+832 TDAFLQSTGKTMDT
-846 TPQLTFARDGKRA
+846 TPQLAFARDGKTA
-859 ALSYADGIIELFDT
+859 ALSYADGTIELFDT
-873 EGDGSVT
+873 AGDGSVA

-898 QLVAADDSAR
+898 QLVAADDSTR

-943 LCGGLTKIDVYSLET
+943 LCGGLTRIDVYSLET
-958 FELLF
+958 FEKLF
-963 SLHASADTFA
+963 SLHATADTFQ

-986 VTSAGKYVV
+986 VTAAGKYVV
-995 GDLWADEV
+995 GDLWADED
-1003 ALLTQAQKLTGAE
+1003 ALLAQARKLTGTA

>member
-27 TAIETYGVPASIR
+27 TAIETYGVPAGIR

-63 LGNDIETALDNSQ
+63 LGSDIETALDSSD

-83 PRYMESRWCLRE
+83 PRYLESRWCLRE
-95 LEYFIQRNGR
+95 LDYFMQKKGR
-105 ERVLAVLVEGEP
+105 DRVLAVLVEGEP
-117 ETSFPESL
+117 ETSFPEVL

-140 LAANLRGSDWKKNL
+140 LAANLRGSDWKKKL

-183 RTFTISAAVLVAA
+183 RTFTVSAAVLVAA
-196 ASLSIFLII
+196 AGLGVFLAV
-205 NHQRQERLRQEA
+205 NHARQERLREEA
-217 AQQAAIA
+217 ALQAAIA

-234 QRKKEGQAAIAEAE
+234 QRQ
-248 RKRAEEEQRKK
+248 K

-274 EERKRAE
+274 EE
-281 EEQRKAEEERKRA
+281 QRKAEEERL
-294 EEEQRKAEEER
+294 
-305 KRAEEEQ
+305 
-312 RKAEEERKRA
+312 
-322 EEEQRKKEEQA
+322 
-333 AIAEA
+333 
-338 ERQRAEEERKRAEE
+338 RAEE

-364 VYNDLGER
+364 IYNDLGER
-372 LERASTALK
+372 LERASAALK
-381 NGEKRTAASVLLD
+381 NGEKRTAASVLLG
-394 ALTVSGENEDMRR
+394 ALTISGENEDMRR
-407 DELMAQL
+407 DELMEQL
-414 KKALYIEPFAIVSS
+414 KKALYIEPLSIVSS
-428 FNNQNKRVNDITV
+428 FDNQNKRVNEITV

-454 NAVAMIDLNA
+454 NAVVMIDLNA
-464 NEVLYQVSA
+464 NEILYQVSV
-473 GNSMIS
+473 GNAMIS
-479 DPCFSADGSRFLALC
+479 SPCFSADGSRFLALC
-494 DMGRMV
+494 DMGRVV

-507 GTVAFTYTA
+507 GTVAFSYTA

-557 TMGDQMPE
+557 TMGEQMPE

-578 CSLGELFTF
+578 RPLGELFTF

-607 IGGMRGDTAMI
+607 IGGARGDTAMI

-636 TIFMPGLM
+636 AIFMPALM

-656 AVCLSILGLI
+656 AVCLSLLGII

-684 TDGFDRSDIAFST
+684 TEGFDRSDIAFSA
-697 DSQRMAYVAED
+697 DSKRMAYVAEG
-708 QLYVADARTGALMLQ
+708 QLYVADARTGALELQ

-729 SFVPTVAFTEDGNYL
+729 SFVPALAFTEDGNYL

-762 LVENADYGNQYNNV
+762 LVENADFGNQYNNV
-776 VPLEDTFLITKYDG
+776 VPLADTFLITKYDG

-812 LCEAAPAWF
+812 LCEAAPAYF
-821 PCVPLNGEHRY
+821 PCVPLTGEHRY
-832 TEVFLNTTGSTMDT
+832 TDAFLQSTGKTMDT
-846 TPQLTFARDGKRA
+846 TPQLAFARDGKTA
-859 ALSYADGIIELFDT
+859 ALSYADGTIELFDT
-873 EGDGSVT
+873 AGDGSVT

-898 QLVAADDSAR
+898 QLVAADDSTR

-943 LCGGLTKIDVYSLET
+943 LCGGLTRIDVYSLET
-958 FELLF
+958 FEKLF
-963 SLHASADTFA
+963 SLHATADTFQ

-986 VTSAGKYVV
+986 VTAAGKYVV
-995 GDLWADEV
+995 GDLWADED
-1003 ALLTQAQKLTGAE
+1003 ALLAQARKLTGTA

>member
-1 MEQQKYCAFIS
+1 MA
-12 YRHQSPD
+12 
-19 DVIAKALH
+19 AAGL
-27 TAIETYGVPASIR
+27 GV
-40 KKTGKKKLG
+40 
-49 RVFRDQEELPLSAN
+49 F
-63 LGNDIETALDNSQ
+63 
-76 WFIAICS
+76 
-83 PRYMESRWCLRE
+83 
-95 LEYFIQRNGR
+95 
-105 ERVLAVLVEGEP
+105 LAV
-117 ETSFPESL
+117 
-125 RFSVDEA
+125 
-132 GNRTEVEP
+132 
-140 LAANLRGSDWKKNL
+140 
-154 KDEKLRLLAPMLSVT
+154 
-169 FDELKRRERQRAIR
+169 
-183 RTFTISAAVLVAA
+183 
-196 ASLSIFLII
+196 
-205 NHQRQERLRQEA
+205 NHARQERLREEA
-217 AQQAAIA
+217 ALQAAIA

-234 QRKKEGQAAIAEAE
+234 QRQ
-248 RKRAEEEQRKK
+248 K

-274 EERKRAE
+274 EERQRAE
-281 EEQRKAEEERKRA
+281 EEQR
-294 EEEQRKAEEER
+294 Q
-305 KRAEEEQ
+305 
-312 RKAEEERKRA
+312 
-322 EEEQRKKEEQA
+322 KEEQA

-338 ERQRAEEERKRAEE
+338 ERQRAEEERQRAEEEQRQKEEQAAIAEAERQRAEEERQRAEEERLRAEEEQRQKEEQAAIAEAERQRAEEEQRKAEEERLRAEE

-364 VYNDLGER
+364 IYNDLGER
-372 LERASTALK
+372 LERASAALK
-381 NGEKRTAASVLLD
+381 NGEKRTAASVLLG
-394 ALTVSGENEDMRR
+394 ALTISGENEDMRR
-407 DELMAQL
+407 DELMEQL
-414 KKALYIEPFAIVSS
+414 KKALYIEPLSIVSS
-428 FNNQNKRVNDITV
+428 FDNQNKRVNEITV

-454 NAVAMIDLNA
+454 NAVVMIDLNA
-464 NEVLYQVSA
+464 NEILYQVSV
-473 GNSMIS
+473 GNAMIS
-479 DPCFSADGSRFLALC
+479 SPCFSADGSRFLALC
-494 DMGRMV
+494 DMGRVV

-507 GTVAFTYTA
+507 GTVAFSYTA

-557 TMGDQMPE
+557 TMGEQMPE
-565 YDESNNLISRITG
+565 YDEGNNLISRITG
-578 CSLGELFTF
+578 RPLGELFTF

-607 IGGMRGDTAMI
+607 IGGARGDTAMI

-636 TIFMPGLM
+636 AIFMPALM

-656 AVCLSILGLI
+656 AVCLSLLGII

-684 TDGFDRSDIAFST
+684 TEGFDRSDIAFSA
-697 DSQRMAYVAED
+697 DSKRMAYVAEG
-708 QLYVADARTGALMLQ
+708 QLYVADARTGALELQ

-729 SFVPTVAFTEDGNYL
+729 SFVPALAFTEDGNYL

-762 LVENADYGNQYNNV
+762 LVENADFGNQYNNV
-776 VPLEDTFLITKYDG
+776 VPLADTFLITKYDG

-812 LCEAAPAWF
+812 LCEAAPAYF
-821 PCVPLNGEHRY
+821 PCVPLTGEHRY
-832 TEVFLNTTGSTMDT
+832 TDAFLQSTGKTMDT
-846 TPQLTFARDGKRA
+846 TPQLAFARDGKTA
-859 ALSYADGIIELFDT
+859 ALSYADGTIELFDT
-873 EGDGSVT
+873 AGDGSVA

-886 TNPIAAIAMTER
+886 TNPIAAIAMTDR
-898 QLVAADDSAR
+898 QLVAADDSTR

-943 LCGGLTKIDVYSLET
+943 LCGGLTRIDVYSLET
-958 FELLF
+958 FEKLF
-963 SLHASADTFA
+963 SLHATADTFQ

-986 VTSAGKYVV
+986 VTAAGKYVV
-995 GDLWADEV
+995 GDLWADED
-1003 ALLTQAQKLTGAE
+1003 ALLAQARKLTGTA

>member
-27 TAIETYGVPASIR
+27 TAIETYGVPAGIR

-63 LGNDIETALDNSQ
+63 LGSDIETALDSSD

-83 PRYMESRWCLRE
+83 PRYLESRWCLRE
-95 LEYFIQRNGR
+95 LDYFMQKKGR
-105 ERVLAVLVEGEP
+105 DRVLAVLVEGEP
-117 ETSFPESL
+117 ETSFPEVL
-125 RFSVDEA
+125 RFSMDEA

-140 LAANLRGSDWKKNL
+140 LAANLRGSDWKKKL

-183 RTFTISAAVLVAA
+183 RTFTVSAAVLVAA
-196 ASLSIFLII
+196 AGLGVFLAV
-205 NHQRQERLRQEA
+205 NHARQERLREEA
-217 AQQAAIA
+217 ALQAAIA

-234 QRKKEGQAAIAEAE
+234 QRQ
-248 RKRAEEEQRKK
+248 K

-274 EERKRAE
+274 EE
-281 EEQRKAEEERKRA
+281 QRKAEEERL
-294 EEEQRKAEEER
+294 
-305 KRAEEEQ
+305 
-312 RKAEEERKRA
+312 
-322 EEEQRKKEEQA
+322 
-333 AIAEA
+333 
-338 ERQRAEEERKRAEE
+338 RAEE

-364 VYNDLGER
+364 IYNDLGER
-372 LERASTALK
+372 LERASAALK
-381 NGEKRTAASVLLD
+381 NGEKRTAASVLLG
-394 ALTVSGENEDMRR
+394 ALTISGENEDMRR
-407 DELMAQL
+407 DELMEQL
-414 KKALYIEPFAIVSS
+414 KKALYIEPLSIVSS
-428 FNNQNKRVNDITV
+428 FDNQNKRVNEITV
-441 SPAGDR
+441 SPTGDR

-454 NAVAMIDLNA
+454 NAVVMIDLNA
-464 NEVLYQVSA
+464 NEILYQVSV
-473 GNSMIS
+473 GNAMIS
-479 DPCFSADGSRFLALC
+479 SPCFSADGSRFLALC
-494 DMGRMV
+494 DMGRVV

-507 GTVAFTYTA
+507 GTVAFSYTA

-557 TMGDQMPE
+557 TMGEQMPE

-578 CSLGELFTF
+578 RPLGELFTF

-607 IGGMRGDTAMI
+607 IGGARGDTAMI

-636 TIFMPGLM
+636 AIFMPALM

-656 AVCLSILGLI
+656 AVCLSLLGII

-684 TDGFDRSDIAFST
+684 TEGFDRSDIAFSA
-697 DSQRMAYVAED
+697 DSKRMAYVAEG
-708 QLYVADARTGALMLQ
+708 QLYVADARTGALELQ

-729 SFVPTVAFTEDGNYL
+729 SFVPALAFTEDGNYL

-762 LVENADYGNQYNNV
+762 LVENADFGNQYNNV
-776 VPLEDTFLITKYDG
+776 VPLADTFLITKYDG

-812 LCEAAPAWF
+812 LCEAAPAYF
-821 PCVPLNGEHRY
+821 PCVPLTGEHRY
-832 TEVFLNTTGSTMDT
+832 TDAFLQSTGKTMDT
-846 TPQLTFARDGKRA
+846 TPQLAFARDGKTA
-859 ALSYADGIIELFDT
+859 ALSYADGTIELFDT
-873 EGDGSVT
+873 AGDGSVA

-898 QLVAADDSAR
+898 QLVAADDSTR

-943 LCGGLTKIDVYSLET
+943 LCGGLTRIDVYSLET
-958 FELLF
+958 FEKLF
-963 SLHASADTFA
+963 SLHATADTFQ

-986 VTSAGKYVV
+986 VTVAGKYVV
-995 GDLWADEV
+995 GDLWADED
-1003 ALLTQAQKLTGAE
+1003 ALLAQARKLTGTA

>member
-27 TAIETYGVPASIR
+27 TAIETYGVPAGIR

-63 LGNDIETALDNSQ
+63 LGSDIETALDHSD

-83 PRYMESRWCLRE
+83 PRYLESRWCLRE
-95 LEYFIQRNGR
+95 LEYFMQKKGR
-105 ERVLAVLVEGEP
+105 DRVLAVLVEGEP
-117 ETSFPESL
+117 ETSFPEVL
-125 RFSVDEA
+125 RFSMDEA

-140 LAANLRGSDWKKNL
+140 LAANLRGSDWKKKL

-183 RTFTISAAVLVAA
+183 RTFTVSAAVLVAA
-196 ASLSIFLII
+196 AGLGVFLAV
-205 NHQRQERLRQEA
+205 NHARQERLREEA
-217 AQQAAIA
+217 ALQAAIA

-234 QRKKEGQAAIAEAE
+234 QRQ
-248 RKRAEEEQRKK
+248 K

-274 EERKRAE
+274 EERLRAE
-281 EEQRKAEEERKRA
+281 EEQR
-294 EEEQRKAEEER
+294 Q
-305 KRAEEEQ
+305 
-312 RKAEEERKRA
+312 
-322 EEEQRKKEEQA
+322 KEEQA

-338 ERQRAEEERKRAEE
+338 ERKRAEE

-364 VYNDLGER
+364 IYNDLGER
-372 LERASTALK
+372 LERASAALK
-381 NGEKRTAASVLLD
+381 NGEKRTAASVLLG
-394 ALTVSGENEDMRR
+394 ALTISGENEDMRR
-407 DELMAQL
+407 DELMEQL
-414 KKALYIEPFAIVSS
+414 KKALYIEPLSIVSS
-428 FNNQNKRVNDITV
+428 FDNQNKRVNEITV

-454 NAVAMIDLNA
+454 NAVVMIDLNA
-464 NEVLYQVSA
+464 NEILYQVSV
-473 GNSMIS
+473 GNAMIS
-479 DPCFSADGSRFLALC
+479 SPCFSADGSRFLALC
-494 DMGRMV
+494 DMGRVV

-507 GTVAFTYTA
+507 GTVAFSYTA

-557 TMGDQMPE
+557 TMGEQMPE

-578 CSLGELFTF
+578 RPLGELFTF

-607 IGGMRGDTAMI
+607 IGGARGDTAMI

-636 TIFMPGLM
+636 AIFMPALM

-656 AVCLSILGLI
+656 AVCLSLLGII

-684 TDGFDRSDIAFST
+684 TEGFDRSDIAFSA
-697 DSQRMAYVAED
+697 DSKRMAYVAEG
-708 QLYVADARTGALMLQ
+708 QLYVADARTGALELQ

-729 SFVPTVAFTEDGNYL
+729 SFVPALAFTEDGNYL

-762 LVENADYGNQYNNV
+762 LVENADFGNQYNNV
-776 VPLEDTFLITKYDG
+776 VPLADTFLITKYDG

-812 LCEAAPAWF
+812 LCEAAPAYF
-821 PCVPLNGEHRY
+821 PCVPLTGEHRY
-832 TEVFLNTTGSTMDT
+832 TDAFLQSTGKTMDT
-846 TPQLTFARDGKRA
+846 TPQLAFARDGKTA
-859 ALSYADGIIELFDT
+859 ALSYADGTIELFDT
-873 EGDGSVT
+873 AGDGSVA

-898 QLVAADDSAR
+898 QLVAADDSTR

-943 LCGGLTKIDVYSLET
+943 LCGGLTRIDVYSLET
-958 FELLF
+958 FEKLF
-963 SLHASADTFA
+963 SLHATADTFQ

-986 VTSAGKYVV
+986 VTVAGKYVM
-995 GDLWADEV
+995 GDLWADED
-1003 ALLTQAQKLTGAE
+1003 ALLAQARKLIGAA

>member
-27 TAIETYGVPASIR
+27 TAIETYGVPAGIR

-63 LGNDIETALDNSQ
+63 LGSDIETALDSSD

-83 PRYMESRWCLRE
+83 PRYLESRWCLRE
-95 LEYFIQRNGR
+95 LEYFMQKKGR
-105 ERVLAVLVEGEP
+105 DRVLAVLVEGEP
-117 ETSFPESL
+117 ETSFPEVL
-125 RFSVDEA
+125 RFSMDEA

-140 LAANLRGSDWKKNL
+140 LAANLRGSDWKKKL
-154 KDEKLRLLAPMLSVT
+154 KDEKLRLLAPMLTVT

-183 RTFTISAAVLVAA
+183 RTFTVSAAVLVAA
-196 ASLSIFLII
+196 AGLGVFLAV
-205 NHQRQERLRQEA
+205 NHARQERLREEA
-217 AQQAAIA
+217 ALQAAIA

-234 QRKKEGQAAIAEAE
+234 QRQ
-248 RKRAEEEQRKK
+248 K

-274 EERKRAE
+274 EERQRAE
-281 EEQRKAEEERKRA
+281 EEQR
-294 EEEQRKAEEER
+294 Q
-305 KRAEEEQ
+305 
-312 RKAEEERKRA
+312 
-322 EEEQRKKEEQA
+322 KEEQA

-338 ERQRAEEERKRAEE
+338 ERQRAEEEQRKAEEERLRAEE

-364 VYNDLGER
+364 IYNDLGER
-372 LERASTALK
+372 LERASAALK
-381 NGEKRTAASVLLD
+381 NGEKRTAASVLLG
-394 ALTVSGENEDMRR
+394 ALTISGENEDMRR
-407 DELMAQL
+407 DELMEQL
-414 KKALYIEPFAIVSS
+414 KKALYIEPLSIVSS
-428 FNNQNKRVNDITV
+428 FDNQNKRVNEITV
-441 SPAGDR
+441 SPTGDR
-447 AIGIVNS
+447 AIGIANS
-454 NAVAMIDLNA
+454 NAVVMIDLNA
-464 NEVLYQVSA
+464 NEILYQVSV
-473 GNSMIS
+473 GNAMIS
-479 DPCFSADGSRFLALC
+479 SPCFSADGSRFLALC
-494 DMGRMV
+494 DMGRVV

-507 GTVAFTYTA
+507 GTVAFSYTA

-557 TMGDQMPE
+557 TMGEQMPE

-578 CSLGELFTF
+578 RPLGELFTF

-607 IGGMRGDTAMI
+607 IGGARGDTAMI

-636 TIFMPGLM
+636 AIFMPALM

-656 AVCLSILGLI
+656 AVCLSLLGII

-684 TDGFDRSDIAFST
+684 TEGFDRSDIAFSA
-697 DSQRMAYVAED
+697 DSKRMAYVAEG
-708 QLYVADARTGALMLQ
+708 QLYVADARTGALELQ

-729 SFVPTVAFTEDGNYL
+729 SFVPALAFTEDGNYL

-762 LVENADYGNQYNNV
+762 LVENADFGNQYNNV
-776 VPLEDTFLITKYDG
+776 VPLADTFLITKYDG

-812 LCEAAPAWF
+812 LCEAAPAYF
-821 PCVPLNGEHRY
+821 PCVPLTGEHRY
-832 TEVFLNTTGSTMDT
+832 TDAFLQSTGKTMDT
-846 TPQLTFARDGKRA
+846 TPQLAFARDGKTA
-859 ALSYADGIIELFDT
+859 ALSYADGTIELFDT
-873 EGDGSVT
+873 AGDGSVT

-898 QLVAADDSAR
+898 QLVAADDSTR

-943 LCGGLTKIDVYSLET
+943 LCGGLTRIDVYSLET
-958 FELLF
+958 FEKLF
-963 SLHASADTFA
+963 SLHATADTFQ

-986 VTSAGKYVV
+986 VTAAGKYVV
-995 GDLWADEV
+995 GDLWADED
-1003 ALLTQAQKLTGAE
+1003 ALLAQARKLTGTA

>member
-27 TAIETYGVPASIR
+27 TAIETYGVPAGIR

-63 LGNDIETALDNSQ
+63 LGSDIETALDSSD

-83 PRYMESRWCLRE
+83 PRYLESRWCLRE
-95 LEYFIQRNGR
+95 LDYFMQKKGR
-105 ERVLAVLVEGEP
+105 DRVLAVLVEGEP
-117 ETSFPESL
+117 ETSFPEVL
-125 RFSVDEA
+125 RFSMDEA

-140 LAANLRGSDWKKNL
+140 LAANLRGSDWKKKL

-183 RTFTISAAVLVAA
+183 RTFTVSAAVLVAA
-196 ASLSIFLII
+196 AGLGIFLAV
-205 NHQRQERLRQEA
+205 NHARQERLREEA
-217 AQQAAIA
+217 ALQAAIA

-234 QRKKEGQAAIAEAE
+234 QRQ
-248 RKRAEEEQRKK
+248 K

-274 EERKRAE
+274 EE
-281 EEQRKAEEERKRA
+281 QRKAEEERL
-294 EEEQRKAEEER
+294 
-305 KRAEEEQ
+305 
-312 RKAEEERKRA
+312 
-322 EEEQRKKEEQA
+322 
-333 AIAEA
+333 
-338 ERQRAEEERKRAEE
+338 RAEE

-364 VYNDLGER
+364 IYNDLGER
-372 LERASTALK
+372 LERASAALK
-381 NGEKRTAASVLLD
+381 NGEKRTAASVLLG
-394 ALTVSGENEDMRR
+394 ALTISGENEDMRR
-407 DELMAQL
+407 DELMEQL
-414 KKALYIEPFAIVSS
+414 KKALYIEPLSIVSS
-428 FNNQNKRVNDITV
+428 FDNQNKRVNEITV

-454 NAVAMIDLNA
+454 NAVVMIDLNA
-464 NEVLYQVSA
+464 NEILYQVSV
-473 GNSMIS
+473 GNAMIS
-479 DPCFSADGSRFLALC
+479 SPCFSADGSRFLALC
-494 DMGRMV
+494 DMGRVV

-507 GTVAFTYTA
+507 GTVAFSYTA

-557 TMGDQMPE
+557 TMGEQMPE

-578 CSLGELFTF
+578 RPLGELFTF

-607 IGGMRGDTAMI
+607 IGGARGDTAMI

-636 TIFMPGLM
+636 AIFMPALM

-656 AVCLSILGLI
+656 AVCLSLLGII

-684 TDGFDRSDIAFST
+684 TEGFDRSDIAFSA
-697 DSQRMAYVAED
+697 DSKRMAYVAEG
-708 QLYVADARTGALMLQ
+708 QLYVADARTGALELQ

-729 SFVPTVAFTEDGNYL
+729 SFVPALAFTEDGNYL

-762 LVENADYGNQYNNV
+762 LVENADFGNQYNNV
-776 VPLEDTFLITKYDG
+776 VPLADTFLITKYDG

-812 LCEAAPAWF
+812 LCEAAPAYF
-821 PCVPLNGEHRY
+821 PCVPLTGEHRY
-832 TEVFLNTTGSTMDT
+832 TDAFLQSTGKTMDT
-846 TPQLTFARDGKRA
+846 TPQLAFARDGKTA
-859 ALSYADGIIELFDT
+859 ALSYADGTIELFDT
-873 EGDGSVT
+873 AGDGSVA

-898 QLVAADDSAR
+898 QLVAADDSTR

-943 LCGGLTKIDVYSLET
+943 LCGGLTRIDVYSLET
-958 FELLF
+958 FEKLF
-963 SLHASADTFA
+963 SLHATADTFQ

-986 VTSAGKYVV
+986 VTVAGKYVV
-995 GDLWADEV
+995 GDLWADED
-1003 ALLTQAQKLTGAE
+1003 ALLAQACKLTGTA

>member
-27 TAIETYGVPASIR
+27 TAIETYGVPAGIR

-63 LGNDIETALDNSQ
+63 LGSDIETALDSSD

-83 PRYMESRWCLRE
+83 PRYLESRWCLRE
-95 LEYFIQRNGR
+95 LDYFMQKKGR
-105 ERVLAVLVEGEP
+105 DRVLAVLVEGEP
-117 ETSFPESL
+117 ETSFPEVL
-125 RFSVDEA
+125 RFSMDEA

-140 LAANLRGSDWKKNL
+140 LAANLRGSDWKKKL

-183 RTFTISAAVLVAA
+183 RTFTVSAAVLVAA
-196 ASLSIFLII
+196 AGLGVFLAV
-205 NHQRQERLRQEA
+205 NHARQERLREEA
-217 AQQAAIA
+217 ALQAAIA

-234 QRKKEGQAAIAEAE
+234 QRQ
-248 RKRAEEEQRKK
+248 K

-274 EERKRAE
+274 EERQRAE
-281 EEQRKAEEERKRA
+281 EEQR
-294 EEEQRKAEEER
+294 Q
-305 KRAEEEQ
+305 
-312 RKAEEERKRA
+312 
-322 EEEQRKKEEQA
+322 KEEQA

-338 ERQRAEEERKRAEE
+338 ERQRAEEEQRKAEEERLRAEE

-364 VYNDLGER
+364 IYNDLGER
-372 LERASTALK
+372 LERASAALK
-381 NGEKRTAASVLLD
+381 NGEKRTAASVLLG
-394 ALTVSGENEDMRR
+394 ALTISGENEDMRR
-407 DELMAQL
+407 DELMEQL
-414 KKALYIEPFAIVSS
+414 KKALYIEPLSIVSS
-428 FNNQNKRVNDITV
+428 FDNQNKRVNEITV
-441 SPAGDR
+441 SPTGDR

-454 NAVAMIDLNA
+454 NAVVMIDLNA
-464 NEVLYQVSA
+464 NEILYQVSV
-473 GNSMIS
+473 GNAMIS
-479 DPCFSADGSRFLALC
+479 SPCFSADGSRFLALC
-494 DMGRMV
+494 DMGRVV

-507 GTVAFTYTA
+507 GTVAFSYTA

-557 TMGDQMPE
+557 TMGEQMPE

-578 CSLGELFTF
+578 RPLGELFTF

-607 IGGMRGDTAMI
+607 IGGARGDTAMI

-636 TIFMPGLM
+636 AIFMPALM

-656 AVCLSILGLI
+656 AVCLSLLGII

-684 TDGFDRSDIAFST
+684 TEGFDRSDIAFSA
-697 DSQRMAYVAED
+697 DSKRMAYVAEG
-708 QLYVADARTGALMLQ
+708 QLYVADARTGALELQ

-729 SFVPTVAFTEDGNYL
+729 SFVPALAFTEDGNYL

-762 LVENADYGNQYNNV
+762 LVENADFGNQYNNV

-812 LCEAAPAWF
+812 LCEAAPAYF
-821 PCVPLNGEHRY
+821 PCVPLTGEHRY
-832 TEVFLNTTGSTMDT
+832 TDAFLQSTGKTMDT
-846 TPQLTFARDGKRA
+846 TPQLAFARDGKTA
-859 ALSYADGIIELFDT
+859 ALSYADGTIELFDT
-873 EGDGSVT
+873 AGDGSVA

-898 QLVAADDSAR
+898 QLVAADDSTR

-943 LCGGLTKIDVYSLET
+943 LCGGLTRIDVYSLET
-958 FELLF
+958 FEKLF
-963 SLHASADTFA
+963 SLHATADTFQ

-986 VTSAGKYVV
+986 VTAAGKYVV
-995 GDLWADEV
+995 GDLWADED
-1003 ALLTQAQKLTGAE
+1003 ALLAQARKLIGAA

>member
-27 TAIETYGVPASIR
+27 TAIETYGVPAGIR
-40 KKTGKKKLG
+40 KKTGQKKLG

-63 LGNDIETALDNSQ
+63 LGSDIETALDSSD

-83 PRYMESRWCLRE
+83 PRYLESRWCLRE
-95 LEYFIQRNGR
+95 LEYFMQKKGR
-105 ERVLAVLVEGEP
+105 DRVLAVLVEGEP
-117 ETSFPESL
+117 ETSFPEVL

-132 GNRTEVEP
+132 GDRTEVEP
-140 LAANLRGSDWKKNL
+140 LAANLRGSDWKKKL

-183 RTFTISAAVLVAA
+183 RTFTVSAAVLVAA
-196 ASLSIFLII
+196 AGLGVFLAV
-205 NHQRQERLRQEA
+205 NHARQERLREEA
-217 AQQAAIA
+217 ALQAAIA

-234 QRKKEGQAAIAEAE
+234 QRQ
-248 RKRAEEEQRKK
+248 K

-274 EERKRAE
+274 EERQRAE
-281 EEQRKAEEERKRA
+281 EEQR
-294 EEEQRKAEEER
+294 Q
-305 KRAEEEQ
+305 
-312 RKAEEERKRA
+312 
-322 EEEQRKKEEQA
+322 KEEQA

-338 ERQRAEEERKRAEE
+338 ERQRAEEEQRKAEEERLRAEE

-364 VYNDLGER
+364 IYNDLGER
-372 LERASTALK
+372 LERASAALK
-381 NGEKRTAASVLLD
+381 NGEKRTAASVLLG
-394 ALTVSGENEDMRR
+394 ALTISGENEDMRR
-407 DELMAQL
+407 DELMEQL
-414 KKALYIEPFAIVSS
+414 KKALYIEPLSIVSS
-428 FNNQNKRVNDITV
+428 FDNQNKRVNEITV

-454 NAVAMIDLNA
+454 NAVVMIDLNA
-464 NEVLYQVSA
+464 NEILYQVSV
-473 GNSMIS
+473 GNAMIS
-479 DPCFSADGSRFLALC
+479 SPCFSADGSRFLALC
-494 DMGRMV
+494 DMGRVV

-507 GTVAFTYTA
+507 GTVAFSYTA

-557 TMGDQMPE
+557 TMGEQMPE

-578 CSLGELFTF
+578 RPLGELFTF

-607 IGGMRGDTAMI
+607 IGGARGDTAMI

-636 TIFMPGLM
+636 AIFMPALM

-656 AVCLSILGLI
+656 AVCLSLLGII

-684 TDGFDRSDIAFST
+684 TEGFDRSDIAFSA
-697 DSQRMAYVAED
+697 DSKRMAYVAEG
-708 QLYVADARTGALMLQ
+708 QLYVADARTGALELQ

-729 SFVPTVAFTEDGNYL
+729 SFVPALAFTEDGNYL

-762 LVENADYGNQYNNV
+762 LVENADFGNQYNNV
-776 VPLEDTFLITKYDG
+776 VPLADTFLITKYDG

-812 LCEAAPAWF
+812 LCEAAPAYF
-821 PCVPLNGEHRY
+821 PCVPLTGEHRY
-832 TEVFLNTTGSTMDT
+832 TDAFLQSTGKTMDT
-846 TPQLTFARDGKRA
+846 TPQLAFARDGKTA
-859 ALSYADGIIELFDT
+859 ALSYADGTIELFDT
-873 EGDGSVT
+873 AGDGSVA

-898 QLVAADDSAR
+898 QLVAADDSTR

-943 LCGGLTKIDVYSLET
+943 LCGGLTRIDVYSLET
-958 FELLF
+958 FEKLF
-963 SLHASADTFA
+963 SLHATADTFQ

-986 VTSAGKYVV
+986 VTVAGKYVV
-995 GDLWADEV
+995 GDLWADEY
-1003 ALLTQAQKLTGAE
+1003 ALLAQARKLTGTA

>member
-27 TAIETYGVPASIR
+27 TAIETYGVPAGIR

-63 LGNDIETALDNSQ
+63 LGSDIETALDHSD

-83 PRYMESRWCLRE
+83 PRYLESRWCLRE
-95 LEYFIQRNGR
+95 LEYFMQKKGR
-105 ERVLAVLVEGEP
+105 DRVLAVLVEGEP
-117 ETSFPESL
+117 ETSFPEVL
-125 RFSVDEA
+125 RFSMDEA

-140 LAANLRGSDWKKNL
+140 LAANLRGSDWKKKL

-183 RTFTISAAVLVAA
+183 RTFTVSAAVLVAA
-196 ASLSIFLII
+196 AGLGVFLAV
-205 NHQRQERLRQEA
+205 NHARQERLREEA
-217 AQQAAIA
+217 ALQAAIA

-234 QRKKEGQAAIAEAE
+234 QRQKEEQAAIAEAE
-248 RKRAEEEQRKK
+248 RQRAEEEQRQK

-274 EERKRAE
+274 EERLRAE
-281 EEQRKAEEERKRA
+281 EEQR
-294 EEEQRKAEEER
+294 Q
-305 KRAEEEQ
+305 
-312 RKAEEERKRA
+312 
-322 EEEQRKKEEQA
+322 KEEQA

-338 ERQRAEEERKRAEE
+338 ERKRAEE

-364 VYNDLGER
+364 IYNDLGER
-372 LERASTALK
+372 LERASAALK
-381 NGEKRTAASVLLD
+381 NGEKRTAASVLLG
-394 ALTVSGENEDMRR
+394 ALTISGENEDMRR
-407 DELMAQL
+407 DELMEQL
-414 KKALYIEPFAIVSS
+414 KKALYIEPLSIVSS
-428 FNNQNKRVNDITV
+428 FDNQNKRVNEITV

-454 NAVAMIDLNA
+454 NAVVMIDLNA
-464 NEVLYQVSA
+464 NEILYQVSV
-473 GNSMIS
+473 GNAMIS
-479 DPCFSADGSRFLALC
+479 SPCFSADGSRFLALC
-494 DMGRMV
+494 DMGRVV

-507 GTVAFTYTA
+507 GTVAFSYTA

-557 TMGDQMPE
+557 TMGEQMPE

-578 CSLGELFTF
+578 RPLGELFTF

-607 IGGMRGDTAMI
+607 IGGARGDTAMI

-636 TIFMPGLM
+636 AIFMPALM

-656 AVCLSILGLI
+656 AVCLSLLGII

-684 TDGFDRSDIAFST
+684 TEGFDRSDIAFSA
-697 DSQRMAYVAED
+697 DSKRMAYVAEG
-708 QLYVADARTGALMLQ
+708 QLYVADARTGALELQ

-729 SFVPTVAFTEDGNYL
+729 SFVPALAFTEDGNYL

-762 LVENADYGNQYNNV
+762 LVENADFGNQYNNV
-776 VPLEDTFLITKYDG
+776 VPLADTFLITKYDG

-812 LCEAAPAWF
+812 LCEAAPAYF
-821 PCVPLNGEHRY
+821 PCVPLTGEHRY
-832 TEVFLNTTGSTMDT
+832 TDAFLQSTGKTMDT
-846 TPQLTFARDGKRA
+846 TPQLAFARDGKTA
-859 ALSYADGIIELFDT
+859 ALSYADGTIELFDT
-873 EGDGSVT
+873 AGDGSVA

-898 QLVAADDSAR
+898 QLVAADDSTR

-943 LCGGLTKIDVYSLET
+943 LCGGLTRIDVYSLET
-958 FELLF
+958 FEKLF
-963 SLHASADTFA
+963 SLHATADTFQ

-986 VTSAGKYVV
+986 VTVAGKYVV
-995 GDLWADEV
+995 GDLWADED
-1003 ALLTQAQKLTGAE
+1003 ALLAQARKLTGTA

>member
-27 TAIETYGVPASIR
+27 TAIETYGVPAGIR

-63 LGNDIETALDNSQ
+63 LGSDIETALDSSD

-83 PRYMESRWCLRE
+83 PRYLESRWCLRE
-95 LEYFIQRNGR
+95 LDYFMQKKGR
-105 ERVLAVLVEGEP
+105 DRVLAVLVEGEP
-117 ETSFPESL
+117 ETSFPEVL
-125 RFSVDEA
+125 RFSMDEA

-140 LAANLRGSDWKKNL
+140 LAANLRGSDWKKKL
-154 KDEKLRLLAPMLSVT
+154 KDEKLRLLAPMLTVT

-183 RTFTISAAVLVAA
+183 RTFTVSAAVLVAA
-196 ASLSIFLII
+196 AGLGVFLAV
-205 NHQRQERLRQEA
+205 NHARQERLREEA

-234 QRKKEGQAAIAEAE
+234 QRQ
-248 RKRAEEEQRKK
+248 K

-274 EERKRAE
+274 EE
-281 EEQRKAEEERKRA
+281 QRKAEEERL
-294 EEEQRKAEEER
+294 
-305 KRAEEEQ
+305 
-312 RKAEEERKRA
+312 
-322 EEEQRKKEEQA
+322 
-333 AIAEA
+333 
-338 ERQRAEEERKRAEE
+338 RAEE

-364 VYNDLGER
+364 IYNDLGER
-372 LERASTALK
+372 LERASAALK
-381 NGEKRTAASVLLD
+381 NGEKRTAASVLLG
-394 ALTVSGENEDMRR
+394 ALTISGENEDMRR
-407 DELMAQL
+407 DELMEQL
-414 KKALYIEPFAIVSS
+414 KKALYIEPLSIVSS
-428 FNNQNKRVNDITV
+428 FDNQNKRVNEITV

-454 NAVAMIDLNA
+454 NAVVMIDLNA
-464 NEVLYQVSA
+464 NEILYQVSV
-473 GNSMIS
+473 GNAMIS
-479 DPCFSADGSRFLALC
+479 SPCFSADGSRFLALC
-494 DMGRMV
+494 DMGRVV

-507 GTVAFTYTA
+507 GTVAFSYTA

-557 TMGDQMPE
+557 TMGEQMPE

-578 CSLGELFTF
+578 RPLGELFTF

-607 IGGMRGDTAMI
+607 IGGARGDTAMI

-636 TIFMPGLM
+636 AIFMPALM

-649 LSPDGKT
+649 LSPDGRT
-656 AVCLSILGLI
+656 AVCLSLLGII

-684 TDGFDRSDIAFST
+684 TEGFDRSDIAFSA
-697 DSQRMAYVAED
+697 DSKRMAYVAEG
-708 QLYVADARTGALMLQ
+708 QLYVADARTGALELQ

-729 SFVPTVAFTEDGNYL
+729 SFVPALAFTEDGNYL

-762 LVENADYGNQYNNV
+762 LVENADFGNQYNNV
-776 VPLEDTFLITKYDG
+776 VPLADTFLITKYDG

-812 LCEAAPAWF
+812 LCEAAPAYF
-821 PCVPLNGEHRY
+821 PCVPLTGEHRY
-832 TEVFLNTTGSTMDT
+832 TDAFLQSTGKTMDT
-846 TPQLTFARDGKRA
+846 TPQLTFARDGKTA
-859 ALSYADGIIELFDT
+859 ALSYADGTIELFDT
-873 EGDGSVT
+873 AGDGSVA

-898 QLVAADDSAR
+898 QLVAADDSTR

-943 LCGGLTKIDVYSLET
+943 LCGGLTRIDVYSLET
-958 FELLF
+958 FEKLF
-963 SLHASADTFA
+963 SLHATADTFQ

-986 VTSAGKYVV
+986 VTVAGKYVV
-995 GDLWADEV
+995 GDLWADED
-1003 ALLTQAQKLTGAE
+1003 ALLAQACKLTGTA

>member
-27 TAIETYGVPASIR
+27 TAIETYGVPAGIR
-40 KKTGKKKLG
+40 KKTGQKKLG

-63 LGNDIETALDNSQ
+63 LGSDIETALDSSD

-83 PRYMESRWCLRE
+83 PRYLESRWCLRE
-95 LEYFIQRNGR
+95 LDYFMQKKGR
-105 ERVLAVLVEGEP
+105 DRVLAVLVEGEP
-117 ETSFPESL
+117 ETSFPEVL
-125 RFSVDEA
+125 RFSMDEA

-140 LAANLRGSDWKKNL
+140 LAANLRGSDWKKKL

-183 RTFTISAAVLVAA
+183 RTFTVSAAVLVAA
-196 ASLSIFLII
+196 AGLGVFLAV
-205 NHQRQERLRQEA
+205 NHARQERLREEA
-217 AQQAAIA
+217 ALQAAIA

-234 QRKKEGQAAIAEAE
+234 QRQ
-248 RKRAEEEQRKK
+248 K

-274 EERKRAE
+274 EERQRAE
-281 EEQRKAEEERKRA
+281 EEQR
-294 EEEQRKAEEER
+294 Q
-305 KRAEEEQ
+305 
-312 RKAEEERKRA
+312 
-322 EEEQRKKEEQA
+322 KEEQA

-338 ERQRAEEERKRAEE
+338 ERQRAEEEQRKAEEERLRAEE

-364 VYNDLGER
+364 IYNDLGER
-372 LERASTALK
+372 LERASAALK
-381 NGEKRTAASVLLD
+381 NGEKRTAASVLLG
-394 ALTVSGENEDMRR
+394 ALTISGENEDMRR
-407 DELMAQL
+407 DELMEQL
-414 KKALYIEPFAIVSS
+414 KKALYIEPLSIVSS
-428 FNNQNKRVNDITV
+428 FDNQNKRVNEITV

-454 NAVAMIDLNA
+454 NAVVMIDLNA
-464 NEVLYQVSA
+464 NEILYQVSV
-473 GNSMIS
+473 GNAMIS
-479 DPCFSADGSRFLALC
+479 SPCFSADGSRFLALC
-494 DMGRMV
+494 DMGRVV

-507 GTVAFTYTA
+507 GTVAFSYTA

-557 TMGDQMPE
+557 TMGEQMPE

-578 CSLGELFTF
+578 RPLGELFTF
-587 LNEDYT
+587 LNEDYM

-607 IGGMRGDTAMI
+607 IGGARGDTAMI

-636 TIFMPGLM
+636 AIFMPALM

-656 AVCLSILGLI
+656 AVCLSLLGII

-684 TDGFDRSDIAFST
+684 TEGFDRSDIAFSA
-697 DSQRMAYVAED
+697 DSKRMAYVAEG
-708 QLYVADARTGALMLQ
+708 QLYVADARTGALELQ

-729 SFVPTVAFTEDGNYL
+729 SFVPALAFTEDGNYL

-762 LVENADYGNQYNNV
+762 LVENADFGNQYNNV
-776 VPLEDTFLITKYDG
+776 VPLADTFLITKYDG

-812 LCEAAPAWF
+812 LCEAAPAYF
-821 PCVPLNGEHRY
+821 PCVPLTGEHRY
-832 TEVFLNTTGSTMDT
+832 TDAFLQSTGKTMDT
-846 TPQLTFARDGKRA
+846 TPQLAFARDGKTA
-859 ALSYADGIIELFDT
+859 ALSYADGTIELFDT
-873 EGDGSVT
+873 AGDGSVA

-898 QLVAADDSAR
+898 QLVAADDSTR

-943 LCGGLTKIDVYSLET
+943 LCGGLTRIDVYSLET
-958 FELLF
+958 FEKLF
-963 SLHASADTFA
+963 SLHATADTFQ

-986 VTSAGKYVV
+986 VTVAGKYVV
-995 GDLWADEV
+995 GDLWADED
-1003 ALLTQAQKLTGAE
+1003 ALLAQARKLIGAA

>member
-27 TAIETYGVPASIR
+27 TAIETYGVPAGIR

-63 LGNDIETALDNSQ
+63 LGSDIETALDSSD

-83 PRYMESRWCLRE
+83 PRYLESRWCLRE
-95 LEYFIQRNGR
+95 LDYFMQKKGR
-105 ERVLAVLVEGEP
+105 DRVLAVLVEGEP
-117 ETSFPESL
+117 ETSFPEVL
-125 RFSVDEA
+125 RFSMDEA

-140 LAANLRGSDWKKNL
+140 LAANRRGSDWKKKL

-183 RTFTISAAVLVAA
+183 RTFTVSAAVLVAA
-196 ASLSIFLII
+196 AGLGVFLAV
-205 NHQRQERLRQEA
+205 NHARQERLREEA

-234 QRKKEGQAAIAEAE
+234 QRQ
-248 RKRAEEEQRKK
+248 K

-274 EERKRAE
+274 EE
-281 EEQRKAEEERKRA
+281 QRKAEEERL
-294 EEEQRKAEEER
+294 
-305 KRAEEEQ
+305 
-312 RKAEEERKRA
+312 
-322 EEEQRKKEEQA
+322 
-333 AIAEA
+333 
-338 ERQRAEEERKRAEE
+338 RAEE

-364 VYNDLGER
+364 IYNDLGER
-372 LERASTALK
+372 LERASAALK
-381 NGEKRTAASVLLD
+381 NGEKRTAASVLLG
-394 ALTVSGENEDMRR
+394 ALTISGENEDMRR
-407 DELMAQL
+407 DELMEQL
-414 KKALYIEPFAIVSS
+414 KKALYIEPLSIVSS
-428 FNNQNKRVNDITV
+428 FDNQNKRVNEITV
-441 SPAGDR
+441 SPTGDR

-454 NAVAMIDLNA
+454 NAVVMIDLNA
-464 NEVLYQVSA
+464 NEILYQVSV
-473 GNSMIS
+473 GNAMIS
-479 DPCFSADGSRFLALC
+479 SPCFSADGSRFLALC
-494 DMGRMV
+494 DMGRVV

-507 GTVAFTYTA
+507 GTVAFSYTA

-557 TMGDQMPE
+557 TMGEQMPE

-578 CSLGELFTF
+578 RPLGELFTF

-607 IGGMRGDTAMI
+607 IGGARGDTAMI

-636 TIFMPGLM
+636 AIFMPALM

-656 AVCLSILGLI
+656 AVCLSLLGII

-684 TDGFDRSDIAFST
+684 TEGFDRSDIAFSA
-697 DSQRMAYVAED
+697 DSKRMAYVAEG
-708 QLYVADARTGALMLQ
+708 QLYVADARTGALELQ

-729 SFVPTVAFTEDGNYL
+729 SFVPALAFTEDGNYL

-762 LVENADYGNQYNNV
+762 LVENADFGNQYNNV
-776 VPLEDTFLITKYDG
+776 VPLADTFLITKYDG

-812 LCEAAPAWF
+812 LCEAAPAYF
-821 PCVPLNGEHRY
+821 PCVPLTGEHRY
-832 TEVFLNTTGSTMDT
+832 TDAFLQSTGKTMDT
-846 TPQLTFARDGKRA
+846 TPQLAFARDGKTA
-859 ALSYADGIIELFDT
+859 ALSYADGTIELFDT
-873 EGDGSVT
+873 AGDGSVA

-898 QLVAADDSAR
+898 QLVAADDSTR

-943 LCGGLTKIDVYSLET
+943 LCGGLTRIDVYSLET
-958 FELLF
+958 FEKLF
-963 SLHASADTFA
+963 SLHATADTFQ

-986 VTSAGKYVV
+986 VTAAGKYVV
-995 GDLWADEV
+995 GDLWADED
-1003 ALLTQAQKLTGAE
+1003 ALLAQARKLTGTA

>member
-27 TAIETYGVPASIR
+27 TAIETYGVPAGIR

-63 LGNDIETALDNSQ
+63 LGSDIETALDSSD

-83 PRYMESRWCLRE
+83 PRYLESRWCLRE
-95 LEYFIQRNGR
+95 LDYFMQKKGR
-105 ERVLAVLVEGEP
+105 DRVLAVLVEGEP
-117 ETSFPESL
+117 ETSFPEVL
-125 RFSVDEA
+125 RFSMDEA

-140 LAANLRGSDWKKNL
+140 LAANLRGSDWKKKL

-183 RTFTISAAVLVAA
+183 RTFTVSAAVLVAA
-196 ASLSIFLII
+196 AGLGVFLAV
-205 NHQRQERLRQEA
+205 NHARQERLREEA
-217 AQQAAIA
+217 ALQAAIA

-234 QRKKEGQAAIAEAE
+234 QRQ
-248 RKRAEEEQRKK
+248 K

-274 EERKRAE
+274 EERQRAE
-281 EEQRKAEEERKRA
+281 EEQR
-294 EEEQRKAEEER
+294 Q
-305 KRAEEEQ
+305 
-312 RKAEEERKRA
+312 
-322 EEEQRKKEEQA
+322 KEEQA

-338 ERQRAEEERKRAEE
+338 ERQRAEEEQRKAEEERLRAEE

-364 VYNDLGER
+364 IYNDLGER
-372 LERASTALK
+372 LERASAALK
-381 NGEKRTAASVLLD
+381 NGEKRTAASVLLG
-394 ALTVSGENEDMRR
+394 ALTISGENEDMRR
-407 DELMAQL
+407 DELMEQL
-414 KKALYIEPFAIVSS
+414 KKALYIEPLSIVSS
-428 FNNQNKRVNDITV
+428 FDNQNKRVNEITV

-454 NAVAMIDLNA
+454 NAVVMIDLNA
-464 NEVLYQVSA
+464 NEILYQVSV
-473 GNSMIS
+473 GNAMIS
-479 DPCFSADGSRFLALC
+479 SPCFSADGSRFLALC
-494 DMGRMV
+494 DMGRVV

-507 GTVAFTYTA
+507 GTVAFSYTA

-557 TMGDQMPE
+557 TMGEQMPE

-578 CSLGELFTF
+578 RPLGELFTF

-607 IGGMRGDTAMI
+607 IGGARGDTAMI

-636 TIFMPGLM
+636 AIFMPALM

-656 AVCLSILGLI
+656 AVCLSLLGII

-684 TDGFDRSDIAFST
+684 TEGFDRSDIAFSA
-697 DSQRMAYVAED
+697 DSKRMAYVAEG
-708 QLYVADARTGALMLQ
+708 QLYVADARTGALELQ

-729 SFVPTVAFTEDGNYL
+729 SFVPALAFTEDGNYL

-762 LVENADYGNQYNNV
+762 LVENADFGNQYNNV
-776 VPLEDTFLITKYDG
+776 VPLADTFLITKYDG

-812 LCEAAPAWF
+812 LCEAAPAYF
-821 PCVPLNGEHRY
+821 PCVPLTGEHRY
-832 TEVFLNTTGSTMDT
+832 TDAFLQSTGKTMDT
-846 TPQLTFARDGKRA
+846 TPQLAFARDGKTA
-859 ALSYADGIIELFDT
+859 ALSYADGTIELFDT
-873 EGDGSVT
+873 AGDGSVA

-898 QLVAADDSAR
+898 QLVAADDSTR

-943 LCGGLTKIDVYSLET
+943 LCGGLTRIDVYSLET
-958 FELLF
+958 FEKLF
-963 SLHASADTFA
+963 SLHATADTFQ

-986 VTSAGKYVV
+986 VTAAGKYVV
-995 GDLWADEV
+995 GDLWADED
-1003 ALLTQAQKLTGAE
+1003 ALLAQARKLTGTA

>member
-27 TAIETYGVPASIR
+27 TAIETYGVPAGIR

-63 LGNDIETALDNSQ
+63 LGSDIETALDSSD

-83 PRYMESRWCLRE
+83 PRYLESRWCLRE
-95 LEYFIQRNGR
+95 LEYFMQKKGR
-105 ERVLAVLVEGEP
+105 DRVLAVLVEGEP
-117 ETSFPESL
+117 ETSFPEVL
-125 RFSVDEA
+125 RFSMDEA

-140 LAANLRGSDWKKNL
+140 LAANLRGSDWKKKL

-183 RTFTISAAVLVAA
+183 RPFPVSAAVLVAA
-196 ASLSIFLII
+196 AGLGVFLAV
-205 NHQRQERLRQEA
+205 NHARQERLREEA
-217 AQQAAIA
+217 ALQAAIA

-234 QRKKEGQAAIAEAE
+234 QRQKEEHAAIAEAE
-248 RKRAEEEQRKK
+248 RQRAEEERLRAEEEQRQK

-274 EERKRAE
+274 EE
-281 EEQRKAEEERKRA
+281 QRKAEEERL
-294 EEEQRKAEEER
+294 
-305 KRAEEEQ
+305 
-312 RKAEEERKRA
+312 
-322 EEEQRKKEEQA
+322 
-333 AIAEA
+333 
-338 ERQRAEEERKRAEE
+338 RAEE

-364 VYNDLGER
+364 IYNDLGER
-372 LERASTALK
+372 LERASAALK
-381 NGEKRTAASVLLD
+381 NGEKRTAASVLLG
-394 ALTVSGENEDMRR
+394 ALTISGENEDMRR
-407 DELMAQL
+407 DELMEQL
-414 KKALYIEPFAIVSS
+414 KKALYIEPLSIVSS
-428 FNNQNKRVNDITV
+428 FDNQNKRVNEITV

-454 NAVAMIDLNA
+454 NAVVMIDLNA
-464 NEVLYQVSA
+464 NEILYQVSV
-473 GNSMIS
+473 GNAMIS
-479 DPCFSADGSRFLALC
+479 SPCFSADGSRFLALC
-494 DMGRMV
+494 DMGRVV

-507 GTVAFTYTA
+507 GTVAFSYTA

-557 TMGDQMPE
+557 TMGEQMPE

-578 CSLGELFTF
+578 RPLGELFTF

-607 IGGMRGDTAMI
+607 IGGARGDTAMI

-636 TIFMPGLM
+636 AIFMPALM

-656 AVCLSILGLI
+656 AVCLSLLGII

-684 TDGFDRSDIAFST
+684 TEGFDRSDIAFSA
-697 DSQRMAYVAED
+697 DSKRMAYVAEG
-708 QLYVADARTGALMLQ
+708 QLYVADARTGALELQ

-729 SFVPTVAFTEDGNYL
+729 SFVPALAFTEDGNYL

-762 LVENADYGNQYNNV
+762 LVENADFGNQYNNV
-776 VPLEDTFLITKYDG
+776 VPLADTFLITKYDG

-812 LCEAAPAWF
+812 LCEAAPAYF
-821 PCVPLNGEHRY
+821 PCVPLTGEHRY
-832 TEVFLNTTGSTMDT
+832 TDAFLQSTGKTMDT
-846 TPQLTFARDGKRA
+846 TPQLTFARDGKTA
-859 ALSYADGIIELFDT
+859 ALSYADGTIELFDT
-873 EGDGSVT
+873 AGDGSVA

-898 QLVAADDSAR
+898 QLVAADDSTR

-943 LCGGLTKIDVYSLET
+943 LCGGLTRIDVYSLET
-958 FELLF
+958 FEKLF
-963 SLHASADTFA
+963 SLHATADTFQ

-986 VTSAGKYVV
+986 VTAAGKYVV
-995 GDLWADEV
+995 GDLWADED
-1003 ALLTQAQKLTGAE
+1003 ALLAQARKLIGAA

>member
-19 DVIAKALH
+19 DVIAKVLH
-27 TAIETYGVPASIR
+27 TAIETYGVPAGIR

-63 LGNDIETALDNSQ
+63 LGSDIETALDSSD

-83 PRYMESRWCLRE
+83 PRYLESRWCLRE
-95 LEYFIQRNGR
+95 LDYFMQKKGR
-105 ERVLAVLVEGEP
+105 DRVLAVLVEGEP
-117 ETSFPESL
+117 ETSFPEVL
-125 RFSVDEA
+125 RFSMDEA

-140 LAANLRGSDWKKNL
+140 LAANLRGSDWKKKL

-183 RTFTISAAVLVAA
+183 RTFTVSAAVLVAA
-196 ASLSIFLII
+196 AGLGVFLAV
-205 NHQRQERLRQEA
+205 NHARQERLREEA
-217 AQQAAIA
+217 ALQAAIA

-234 QRKKEGQAAIAEAE
+234 QRQ
-248 RKRAEEEQRKK
+248 K

-274 EERKRAE
+274 EE
-281 EEQRKAEEERKRA
+281 QRKAEEERL
-294 EEEQRKAEEER
+294 
-305 KRAEEEQ
+305 
-312 RKAEEERKRA
+312 
-322 EEEQRKKEEQA
+322 
-333 AIAEA
+333 
-338 ERQRAEEERKRAEE
+338 RAEE

-364 VYNDLGER
+364 IYNDLGER
-372 LERASTALK
+372 LERASAALK
-381 NGEKRTAASVLLD
+381 NGEKRTAASVLLG
-394 ALTVSGENEDMRR
+394 ALTISGENEDMRR
-407 DELMAQL
+407 DELMEQL
-414 KKALYIEPFAIVSS
+414 KKALYIEPLSIVSS
-428 FNNQNKRVNDITV
+428 FDNQNKRVNEITV

-454 NAVAMIDLNA
+454 NAVVMIDLNA
-464 NEVLYQVSA
+464 NEILYQVSV
-473 GNSMIS
+473 GNAMIS
-479 DPCFSADGSRFLALC
+479 SPCFSADGSRFLALC
-494 DMGRMV
+494 DMGRVV

-507 GTVAFTYTA
+507 GTVAFSYTA

-557 TMGDQMPE
+557 TMGEQMPE

-578 CSLGELFTF
+578 RPLGELFTF

-607 IGGMRGDTAMI
+607 IGGARGDTAMI

-636 TIFMPGLM
+636 AIFMPALM

-656 AVCLSILGLI
+656 AVCLSLLGII

-684 TDGFDRSDIAFST
+684 TEGFDRSDIAFSA
-697 DSQRMAYVAED
+697 DSKRMAYVAEG
-708 QLYVADARTGALMLQ
+708 QLYVADARTGALELQ

-729 SFVPTVAFTEDGNYL
+729 SFVPALAFTEDGNYL

-762 LVENADYGNQYNNV
+762 LVENADFGNQYNNV
-776 VPLEDTFLITKYDG
+776 VPLADTFLITKYDG

-812 LCEAAPAWF
+812 LCEAAPAYF
-821 PCVPLNGEHRY
+821 PCVPLTGEHRY
-832 TEVFLNTTGSTMDT
+832 TDAFLQSTGKTMDT
-846 TPQLTFARDGKRA
+846 TPQLAFARDGKTA
-859 ALSYADGIIELFDT
+859 ALSYADGTIELFDT
-873 EGDGSVT
+873 AGDGSVA

-898 QLVAADDSAR
+898 QLVAADDSTR

-943 LCGGLTKIDVYSLET
+943 LCGGLTRIDVYSLET
-958 FELLF
+958 FEKLF
-963 SLHASADTFA
+963 SLHATADTFQ

-986 VTSAGKYVV
+986 VTAAGKYVV
-995 GDLWADEV
+995 GDLWADED
-1003 ALLTQAQKLTGAE
+1003 ALLAQACKLTGTA

>member
-27 TAIETYGVPASIR
+27 TAIETYGVPAGIR

-63 LGNDIETALDNSQ
+63 LGSDIETALDSSD

-83 PRYMESRWCLRE
+83 PRYLESRWCLRE
-95 LEYFIQRNGR
+95 LDYFMQKKGR
-105 ERVLAVLVEGEP
+105 DRVLAVLVEGEP
-117 ETSFPESL
+117 ETSFPEVL
-125 RFSVDEA
+125 RFSMDEA

-140 LAANLRGSDWKKNL
+140 LAANLRGSDWKKKL

-183 RTFTISAAVLVAA
+183 RTFTVSAAVLVAA
-196 ASLSIFLII
+196 AGLGVFLAV
-205 NHQRQERLRQEA
+205 NHARQERLREEA
-217 AQQAAIA
+217 ALQAAIA

-234 QRKKEGQAAIAEAE
+234 QRQ
-248 RKRAEEEQRKK
+248 K

-274 EERKRAE
+274 EER
-281 EEQRKAEEERKRA
+281 Q
-294 EEEQRKAEEER
+294 
-305 KRAEEEQ
+305 
-312 RKAEEERKRA
+312 
-322 EEEQRKKEEQA
+322 
-333 AIAEA
+333 
-338 ERQRAEEERKRAEE
+338 RAEE

-364 VYNDLGER
+364 IYNDLGER
-372 LERASTALK
+372 LERASAALK
-381 NGEKRTAASVLLD
+381 NGEKRTAASVLLG
-394 ALTVSGENEDMRR
+394 ALTISGENEDMRR
-407 DELMAQL
+407 DELMEQL
-414 KKALYIEPFAIVSS
+414 KKALYIEPLSIVSS
-428 FNNQNKRVNDITV
+428 FDNQNKRVNEITV

-454 NAVAMIDLNA
+454 NAVVMIDLNA
-464 NEVLYQVSA
+464 NEILYQVSV
-473 GNSMIS
+473 GNAMIS
-479 DPCFSADGSRFLALC
+479 SPCFSADGSRFLALC
-494 DMGRMV
+494 DMGRVV

-507 GTVAFTYTA
+507 GTVAFSYTA

-557 TMGDQMPE
+557 TMGEQMPE

-578 CSLGELFTF
+578 RPLGELFTF

-607 IGGMRGDTAMI
+607 IGGARGDTAMI

-636 TIFMPGLM
+636 AIFMPALM

-656 AVCLSILGLI
+656 AVCLSLLGII

-684 TDGFDRSDIAFST
+684 TEGFDRSDIAFSA
-697 DSQRMAYVAED
+697 DSKRMAYVAEG
-708 QLYVADARTGALMLQ
+708 QLYVADARTGALELQ

-729 SFVPTVAFTEDGNYL
+729 SFVPALAFTEDGNYL

-762 LVENADYGNQYNNV
+762 LVENADFGNQYNNV
-776 VPLEDTFLITKYDG
+776 VPLADTFLITKYDG

-812 LCEAAPAWF
+812 LCEAAPAYF
-821 PCVPLNGEHRY
+821 PCVPLTGEHRY
-832 TEVFLNTTGSTMDT
+832 TDAFLQSTGKTMDT
-846 TPQLTFARDGKRA
+846 TPQLTFARDGKTA
-859 ALSYADGIIELFDT
+859 ALSYADGTIELFDT
-873 EGDGSVT
+873 AGDGSVA

-898 QLVAADDSAR
+898 QLVAADDSTR

-943 LCGGLTKIDVYSLET
+943 LCGGLTRIDVYSLET
-958 FELLF
+958 FEKLF
-963 SLHASADTFA
+963 SLHATADTFQ

-986 VTSAGKYVV
+986 VTAAGKYVV
-995 GDLWADEV
+995 GDLWADED
-1003 ALLTQAQKLTGAE
+1003 ALLAQARKLTGTA

>member
-27 TAIETYGVPASIR
+27 TAIETYGVPAGIR
-40 KKTGKKKLG
+40 KKTGKKKPG

-63 LGNDIETALDNSQ
+63 LGSDIETALDSSD

-83 PRYMESRWCLRE
+83 PRYLESRWCLRE
-95 LEYFIQRNGR
+95 LDYFMQKKGR
-105 ERVLAVLVEGEP
+105 DRVLAVLVEGEP
-117 ETSFPESL
+117 ETSFPEVL
-125 RFSVDEA
+125 RFSMDEA

-140 LAANLRGSDWKKNL
+140 LAANLRGSDWKKKL

-183 RTFTISAAVLVAA
+183 RTFTVSAAVLVAA
-196 ASLSIFLII
+196 AGLGVFLAV
-205 NHQRQERLRQEA
+205 NHARQERLREEA
-217 AQQAAIA
+217 ALQAAIA

-234 QRKKEGQAAIAEAE
+234 QRQ
-248 RKRAEEEQRKK
+248 K

-274 EERKRAE
+274 EERLRAE
-281 EEQRKAEEERKRA
+281 EEQR
-294 EEEQRKAEEER
+294 Q
-305 KRAEEEQ
+305 
-312 RKAEEERKRA
+312 
-322 EEEQRKKEEQA
+322 KEEQA

-338 ERQRAEEERKRAEE
+338 ERQRAEEEQRKAEEERLRAEE

-364 VYNDLGER
+364 IYNDLGER
-372 LERASTALK
+372 LERASAALK
-381 NGEKRTAASVLLD
+381 NGEKRTAASVLLG
-394 ALTVSGENEDMRR
+394 ALTISGENEDMRR
-407 DELMAQL
+407 DELMEQL
-414 KKALYIEPFAIVSS
+414 KKALYIEPLSIVSS
-428 FNNQNKRVNDITV
+428 FDNQNKRVNEITV

-454 NAVAMIDLNA
+454 NAVVMIDLNA
-464 NEVLYQVSA
+464 NEILYQVSV
-473 GNSMIS
+473 GNAMIS
-479 DPCFSADGSRFLALC
+479 SPCFSADGSRFLALC
-494 DMGRMV
+494 DMGRVV

-507 GTVAFTYTA
+507 GTVAFSYTA

-557 TMGDQMPE
+557 TMGEQMPE

-578 CSLGELFTF
+578 RPLGELFTF

-607 IGGMRGDTAMI
+607 IGGARGDTAMI

-636 TIFMPGLM
+636 AIFMPALM

-656 AVCLSILGLI
+656 AVCLSLLGII

-684 TDGFDRSDIAFST
+684 TEGFDRSDIAFSA
-697 DSQRMAYVAED
+697 DSKRMAYVAEG
-708 QLYVADARTGALMLQ
+708 QLYVADARTGALELQ

-729 SFVPTVAFTEDGNYL
+729 SFVPALAFTEDGNYL

-762 LVENADYGNQYNNV
+762 LVENADFGNQYNNV
-776 VPLEDTFLITKYDG
+776 VPLADTFLITKYDG

-812 LCEAAPAWF
+812 LCEAAPAYF
-821 PCVPLNGEHRY
+821 PCVPLTGEHRY
-832 TEVFLNTTGSTMDT
+832 TDAFLQSTGKTMDT
-846 TPQLTFARDGKRA
+846 TPQLAFARDGKTA
-859 ALSYADGIIELFDT
+859 ALSYADGTIELFDT
-873 EGDGSVT
+873 AGDGSVA

-898 QLVAADDSAR
+898 QLVAADDSTR

-943 LCGGLTKIDVYSLET
+943 LCGGLTRIDVYSLET
-958 FELLF
+958 FEKLF
-963 SLHASADTFA
+963 SLHATADTFQ

-986 VTSAGKYVV
+986 VTVAGKYVV
-995 GDLWADEV
+995 GDLWADED
-1003 ALLTQAQKLTGAE
+1003 ALLAQARKLIGAA

>member
-27 TAIETYGVPASIR
+27 TAIETYGVPAGIR

-63 LGNDIETALDNSQ
+63 LGSDIETALDSSD

-83 PRYMESRWCLRE
+83 PRYLESRWCLRE
-95 LEYFIQRNGR
+95 LDYFMQKKGR
-105 ERVLAVLVEGEP
+105 DRVLAVLVEGEP
-117 ETSFPESL
+117 ETSFPEVL
-125 RFSVDEA
+125 RFSMDEA

-140 LAANLRGSDWKKNL
+140 LAANLRGSDWKKKL
-154 KDEKLRLLAPMLSVT
+154 KDEKLRLLAPMLTVT

-183 RTFTISAAVLVAA
+183 RTFTVSAAVLVAA
-196 ASLSIFLII
+196 AGLGVFLAV
-205 NHQRQERLRQEA
+205 NHARQERLREEA
-217 AQQAAIA
+217 ALQAAIA

-234 QRKKEGQAAIAEAE
+234 QRQ
-248 RKRAEEEQRKK
+248 K

-274 EERKRAE
+274 EERQRAE
-281 EEQRKAEEERKRA
+281 EEQR
-294 EEEQRKAEEER
+294 Q
-305 KRAEEEQ
+305 
-312 RKAEEERKRA
+312 
-322 EEEQRKKEEQA
+322 KEEQA

-338 ERQRAEEERKRAEE
+338 ERQRAEEEQRKAEEERLRAEE

-364 VYNDLGER
+364 IYNDLGER
-372 LERASTALK
+372 LERASAALK
-381 NGEKRTAASVLLD
+381 NGEKRTAASVLLG
-394 ALTVSGENEDMRR
+394 ALTISGENEDMRR
-407 DELMAQL
+407 DELMEQL
-414 KKALYIEPFAIVSS
+414 KKALYIEPLSIVSS
-428 FNNQNKRVNDITV
+428 FDNQNKRVNEITV

-454 NAVAMIDLNA
+454 NAVVMIDLNA
-464 NEVLYQVSA
+464 NEILYQVSV
-473 GNSMIS
+473 GNAMIS
-479 DPCFSADGSRFLALC
+479 SPCFSADGSRFLALC
-494 DMGRMV
+494 DMGRVV

-507 GTVAFTYTA
+507 GTVAFSYTA

-557 TMGDQMPE
+557 TMGEQMPE

-578 CSLGELFTF
+578 RPLGELFTF

-607 IGGMRGDTAMI
+607 IGGARGDTAMI

-636 TIFMPGLM
+636 AIFMPALM

-656 AVCLSILGLI
+656 AVCLSLLGII

-684 TDGFDRSDIAFST
+684 TEGFDRSDIAFSA
-697 DSQRMAYVAED
+697 DSKRMAYVAEG
-708 QLYVADARTGALMLQ
+708 QLYVADARTGALELQ

-729 SFVPTVAFTEDGNYL
+729 SFVPALAFTEDGNYL

-762 LVENADYGNQYNNV
+762 LVENADFGNQYNNV
-776 VPLEDTFLITKYDG
+776 VPLADTFLITKYDG

-812 LCEAAPAWF
+812 LCEAAPAYF
-821 PCVPLNGEHRY
+821 PCVPLTGEHRY
-832 TEVFLNTTGSTMDT
+832 TDAFLQSTGKTMDT
-846 TPQLTFARDGKRA
+846 TPQLAFARDGKTA
-859 ALSYADGIIELFDT
+859 ALSYADGTIELFDT
-873 EGDGSVT
+873 AGDGSVT

-898 QLVAADDSAR
+898 QLVAADDSTR

-943 LCGGLTKIDVYSLET
+943 LCGGLTRIDVYSLET
-958 FELLF
+958 FEKLF
-963 SLHASADTFA
+963 SLHATADTFQ

-986 VTSAGKYVV
+986 VTAAGKYVV
-995 GDLWADEV
+995 GDLWADED
-1003 ALLTQAQKLTGAE
+1003 ALLAQARKLTGTA